1 MPAAKLL
8 SELKSLG
15 VELWP
20 QDGQLKFRAP
30 QGLLDATRLEQLRTH
45 KQQILELLHTQ
56 ERAQVVAD
64 AGSRHV
70 PFPLTD
76 VQNAYLLGRQSSFGY
91 GNVACHGYLELSW
104 PRLDPQR
111 VEQAWNRL
119 IARHDMLR
127 AVIASE
133 GSQRVLA
140 DVPPYRVAVQ
150 DLRAATDDARQQ
162 TVRQIRQAMEQ
173 KLYPTEQWPLFE
185 LRLSRSDSGDTL
197 HFSMDSLIADW
208 ASAQLLFNELEQLL
222 QDPDTP
228 LPPLDISFRDYLL
241 AERRLLEGSRH
252 QRDRAYW
259 LNRVDEL
266 PAAPQ
271 LPAPLA
277 TEDSTTP
284 CFRRHRARLDRQQ
297 WTALKSAAS
306 DHGLTPSIVV
316 LAAYVGVLQR
326 WSQQPAFSLNLTLLN
341 RLPLHPQVDRLVGD
355 FTSVSL
361 LQVNDPTGL
370 DFTAQARQLGSQLFA
385 DLEHRLFSGIQVMRE
400 IGRRRGR
407 EAAAMPVVFTSAIG
421 LAIELPAASQRQVG
435 HGITQTPQ
443 VTLDCQVMDD
453 SHGLHIHWDVR
464 QGVFPDGL
472 IDDMLLAFSTELQH
486 LASDPAAWIHPVQ
499 VPLPAWQQRE
509 RLAANATA
517 APIPEGRLHDNLLV
531 MARQRPDA
539 LAVIDAEGSLTY
551 AELARRALDVAA
563 TLREAGCRSQ
573 EPVAILMPKGAG
585 QVVAAY
591 GVLLAGA
598 AYLPLDSSAPAA
610 RRDRVLANAQ
620 VRHVLGLSHALPHTG
635 LPEALRWHSVDR
647 LPPAAATF
655 EPVTG
660 NPDDLA
666 YVIYTSGSTGDPKG
680 VMISHRAA
688 LNTVQDINRR
698 FQVGAGDR
706 ALGLAQLSFDLSV
719 YDLFGPLAVGGTLVL
734 PDPARGADPS
744 HWAEQVQRHQVTLW
758 NSVPAQLHML
768 AHYLQAEP
776 RPLDSLRLAL
786 LSGDWIPLNLPPQ
799 LGRLLPD
806 LALVSLGGATEASIW
821 SNVHPIGAIDPAW
834 RSIPYGLPLANQG
847 FRVLDSQW
855 RDVPTW
861 VPGDLYITGMGLA
874 LGYLGDQVLSDQRF
888 FAHPLDGQRLYRTG
902 DRGRYLPGGEL
913 EFLGR
918 EDGQVKIRGHRIEL
932 GEIDAAM
939 LALPG
944 VDSAVS
950 LVAGDA
956 QGERSLIA
964 FVTAAQGGESRPVD
978 DTALL
983 KAVNRYADS
992 QAGTFEAEQVRQYQ
1006 SDLGTAA
1013 LSAMLE
1019 VMLKAGLFSADQ
1031 AEADA
1036 STILQAL
1043 QVDPRHHWLLRR
1055 WLGALCDAGW
1065 LQQDQSRYRLSTTP
1079 VEPVLVWGRVEQA
1092 VAAGLCSQALLD
1104 YQLEHVRQLPQLL
1117 KGEINPFDLLF
1128 PRGQQDLALQLYG
1141 GDAISRYNNHSI
1153 AALINRLATHF
1164 DGDGPLRILE
1174 IGAGTGATSAPV
1186 IGLLD
1191 GLDVDYLFTDITAF
1205 FLPAARQRFARQPW
1219 VRYGLLDID
1228 QPIRPQGLASNS
1240 VDIVL
1245 CAGMLNSVK
1254 DIDKALGQIIELLSP
1269 GGWLVFSEPTGEW
1282 PPILLTQG
1290 FMMTPVGNDHDHG
1303 HSGLSSAQ
1311 TWQAR
1316 VKAHG
1321 GQCPLAL
1328 PQADHPLANL
1338 GMQVFAARFKGGM
1351 QRLSVDGLRRTLA
1364 QRLPEYMLPAHLQV
1378 LDRLPL
1384 TANGKVDRKTLAQ
1397 WRPTDDALSNGA
1409 DDEVPTDPMTA
1420 ELCRLWAD
1428 ALGLAR
1434 IGAEDNFYEKGADS
1448 LILARVA
1455 GQLREQLP
1463 QAQGLAYD
1471 TLLRQ
1476 MFNEPN
1482 VAALVRLLDH
1492 GEAASTAT
1500 SNPGQSQRSTT
1511 SNALVVPFGGGDTGP
1526 IRVMFHAALGT
1537 LDYFQHLGR
1546 SLAAQ
1551 QAGPVIGFAVADTAQ
1566 YLALEPKQLIERVAQ
1581 DYTERLIADGH
1592 QRFQLIGYCL
1602 GGLLATE
1609 VARRLLER
1617 GLEVVDLS
1625 LIDSIPMFID
1635 TDEELAYEAI
1645 FVPNLNL
1652 DPVKTVF
1659 GEHIEDYDVYRAIEL
1674 LMARDNRRVPAGAM
1688 ATLGGDPGLEALALA
1703 VQKQSARSQEER
1715 LAEYARQAAGQAG
1728 VPIGPELVPTLFRV
1742 CRHSMRA
1749 ARFDPAPFLG
1759 NMTYLR
1765 CLEQQSFGITGGV
1778 GHLAAPFWEDACL
1791 GQFTLIDVPGN
1802 HFSVIEPPHVHT
1814 VTAHLLEALRKNS

>member
-1 MPAAKLL
+1 MPAATLL
-8 SELKSLG
+8 NELKSLG

-30 QGLLDATRLEQLRTH
+30 QGLLNAERLAQLREH
-45 KQQILELLHTQ
+45 KQQILQLLERQ
-56 ERAQVVAD
+56 EHPLVEADPAQYHA
-64 AGSRHV
+64 

-104 PRLDPQR
+104 PSLDPQR
-111 VEQAWNRL
+111 VEQAWNQL
-119 IARHDMLR
+119 IARHPMLR

-140 DVPPYRVAVQ
+140 DVGHYPVAVT
-150 DLRAATDDARQQ
+150 DLRGATREQHQQ
-162 TVRQIRQAMEQ
+162 AVQQIRQAMEQ
-173 KLYPTEQWPLFE
+173 KLYPTDVWPLFE
-185 LRLSRSDSGDTL
+185 LRLSHSDNGDTL
-197 HFSMDSLIADW
+197 HFSMDSLLADW

-222 QDPDTP
+222 HDPQAV
-228 LPPLDISFRDYLL
+228 LPALDISFRDYLL
-241 AERRLLEGSRH
+241 AERGLLEGSRH
-252 QRDRAYW
+252 QRDRDYW
-259 LNRVDEL
+259 LARIDEL
-266 PAAPQ
+266 PAAPR
-271 LPAPLA
+271 LPTPLSG
-277 TEDSTTP
+277 EDISVP
-284 CFRRHRARLDRQQ
+284 RFQRQSAHLDPTH
-297 WTALKSAAS
+297 WAALKSAAS
-306 DHGLTPSIVV
+306 ERGLTPTLVV
-316 LAAYVGVLQR
+316 LAAYVGTLQR

-361 LQVNDPTGL
+361 LHVKDPQGQ
-370 DFTAQARQLGSQLFA
+370 DFTHQARQLGGQLFA

-421 LAIELPAASQRQVG
+421 LGVEPPAGSQRQVG

-453 SHGLHIHWDVR
+453 RHGLHIHWDVR
-464 QGVFPDGL
+464 QGVFPEGL
-472 IDDMLLAFSTELQH
+472 IEDMQQALLAQLQL
-486 LASDPAAWIHPVQ
+486 LANDPAAWDHPID

-517 APIPEGRLHDNLLV
+517 APLPTGRLHDGLLA
-531 MARQRPDA
+531 MAWEHPNA
-539 LAVIDAEGSLTY
+539 VAVIDAHGSLTY
-551 AELARRALDVAA
+551 AELVARALAVAS
-563 TLREAGCRSQ
+563 TLRDAGCAAQ
-573 EPVAILMPKGAG
+573 EPVAILIPKGLD

-591 GVLLAGA
+591 GALLAGA

-610 RRDRVLANAQ
+610 RRDRILQGAG
-620 VRHVLGLSHALPHTG
+620 VRHVLGQSRALPDTP
-635 LPEALRWHSVDR
+635 LPHAVQFHAVDQ
-647 LPPAAATF
+647 LPPAAPGF
-655 EPVTG
+655 ETVDASA
-660 NPDDLA
+660 DDLA
-666 YVIYTSGSTGDPKG
+666 YVIYTSGSTGEPKG

-698 FQVGAGDR
+698 FQVNAGDR
-706 ALGLAQLSFDLSV
+706 VLGLAQLSFDLSV

-799 LGRLLPD
+799 LHALLPG
-806 LALVSLGGATEASIW
+806 LKLVGLGGATEASIW
-821 SNVHPIGAIDPAW
+821 SNLHPIGTIDPAW

-847 FRVLDSQW
+847 FRVLDGQW
-855 RDVPTW
+855 RDAPTW
-861 VPGDLYITGMGLA
+861 VPGELYITGVGLA
-874 LGYLGDQVLSDQRF
+874 QGYLGDQALSEARF

-918 EDGQVKIRGHRIEL
+918 EDGQVKVRGHRVEL
-932 GEIDAAM
+932 GEIDAAL
-939 LALPG
+939 LATPG
-944 VDSAVS
+944 VDGAAS
-950 LVAGDA
+950 LLN
-956 QGERSLIA
+956 GELLA
-964 FVTAAQGGESRPVD
+964 FVTPARAEPAPLPGAP
-978 DTALL
+978 LL
-983 KAVNRYADS
+983 NAVNRYAENQVGS
-992 QAGTFEAEQVRQYQ
+992 FEAQQVHAYQ
-1006 SDLGTAA
+1006 ADLNAAA
-1013 LSAMLE
+1013 LSSMLD
-1019 VMLKAGLFSADQ
+1019 VMLKAGLFRAEQVEPDVEHILRALQ
-1031 AEADA
+1031 AE
-1036 STILQAL
+1036 
-1043 QVDPRHHWLLRR
+1043 PRHHWLVRR
-1055 WLGALCDAGW
+1055 WLEALCAAG
-1065 LQQDQSRYRLSTTP
+1065 LLRLEHTRYRLPHTAP
-1079 VEPVLVWGRVEQA
+1079 EPALAWGRVEQA
-1092 VAAGLCSQALLD
+1092 VTSGLCSQALLD
-1104 YQLEHVRQLPQLL
+1104 YQLDHVRQLPQLL
-1117 KGEINPFDLLF
+1117 RGEVNPFDLLF
-1128 PRGQQDLALQLYG
+1128 PQGRQERALQLYG
-1141 GDAISRYNNHSI
+1141 GDAVSRYNNHSI
-1153 AALINRLATHF
+1153 AALINRLATHHE
-1164 DGDGPLRILE
+1164 GDGPLRILE
-1174 IGAGTGATSAPV
+1174 IGAGTGATSASV
-1186 IGLLD
+1186 ISLLD
-1191 GLDVDYLFTDITAF
+1191 GLDVDYLFTDMTAF
-1205 FLPAARQRFARQPW
+1205 FLPAAKQRFADQPW
-1219 VRYGLLDID
+1219 VRYGVLDID
-1228 QPIRPQGLASNS
+1228 QDYRPQGLASNS

-1254 DIDKALGQIIELLSP
+1254 DIDTSLSHITELLRP

-1290 FMMTPVGNDHDHG
+1290 FMMTPVNGDHEHG
-1303 HSGLSSAQ
+1303 RSGLRNAEI
-1311 TWQAR
+1311 WQAR
-1316 VKAHG
+1316 IQAFG
-1321 GQCPLAL
+1321 GECLPAL
-1328 PQADHPLANL
+1328 PHADHPLVAL
-1338 GMQVFAARFKGGM
+1338 GMQVFAARFKAGVH
-1351 QRLSVDGLRRTLA
+1351 RLSVDSLRRALA
-1364 QRLPEYMLPAHLQV
+1364 QRLPDYMLPAHLQV
-1378 LDRLPL
+1378 LDRMPL
-1384 TANGKVDRKTLAQ
+1384 TANGKVDRRTLAA
-1397 WRPTDDALSNGA
+1397 WRPAVDAQAPAGQDAPSN
-1409 DDEVPTDPMTA
+1409 PLTA
-1420 ELCRLWAD
+1420 QLCRLWAE
-1428 ALGLAR
+1428 ALGLAQ
-1434 IGAEDNFYEKGADS
+1434 IGVDDSFYEKGADS

-1463 QAQGLAYD
+1463 QAQGLSYD

-1476 MFNEPN
+1476 MLNEPN
-1482 VAALVRLLDH
+1482 IAALARLLKH
-1492 GEAASTAT
+1492 GESTPSAAAISAEA
-1500 SNPGQSQRSTT
+1500 QRSSS
-1511 SNALVVPFGGGDTGP
+1511 SNALVVPFGGGEVGP
-1526 IRVMFHAALGT
+1526 VRVMFHAALGT

-1546 SLAAQ
+1546 ALAEQ
-1551 QAGPVIGFAVADTAQ
+1551 QAGPVLGFAVADTEQ
-1566 YLALEPKQLIERVAQ
+1566 YLALEPKRLIESVAQ
-1581 DYTERLIADGH
+1581 DYAERLIADGH

-1617 GLEVVDLS
+1617 GMEVVDLS

-1659 GEHIEDYDVYRAIEL
+1659 GAHIEDYDVYRAIDL

-1688 ATLGGDPGLEALALA
+1688 AALSGDPGLDALALA
-1703 VQKQSARSQEER
+1703 VQKQSARSQAER
-1715 LAEYARQAAGQAG
+1715 LAEYARLASGQAG

-1749 ARFDPAPFLG
+1749 ARFDPPPFLG

-1791 GQFTLIDVPGN
+1791 GRFDLIDVPGN
-1802 HFSVIEPPHVHT
+1802 HFSVIEPPHVHL

>member
-30 QGLLDATRLEQLRTH
+30 QGLLNAERLAQLREH
-45 KQQILELLHTQ
+45 KQQILHLLQTQ
-56 ERAQVVAD
+56 ERPEVVAD
-64 AGSRHV
+64 PAQRHA

-104 PRLDPQR
+104 PNLDPQQ

-140 DVPPYRVAVQ
+140 EVDHYPLAVT
-150 DLRAATDDARQQ
+150 DLRGATRQQ
-162 TVRQIRQAMEQ
+162 HQHGVQQIRQAMEQ
-173 KLYPTEQWPLFE
+173 KLYPTEAWPLFE

-222 QDPDTP
+222 HDPEAR
-228 LPPLDISFRDYLL
+228 LPTLNISFRDYLL
-241 AERRLLEGSRH
+241 AERGLLEGSRH
-252 QRDRAYW
+252 QRDRDYW
-259 LNRVDEL
+259 LARIDEL

-271 LPAPLA
+271 LPAPLGG
-277 TEDSTTP
+277 EDTRVP
-284 CFRRHRARLDRQQ
+284 RFQRHSAQLDASQ
-297 WTALKSAAS
+297 WAALKRAAS
-306 DHGLTPSIVV
+306 ALGLTPSIVV
-316 LAAYVGVLQR
+316 LSAYAGTLQR

-341 RLPLHPQVDRLVGD
+341 RLPLHPQVGQLVGD
-355 FTSVSL
+355 FTSVSV
-361 LQVNDPTGL
+361 LQVNDPQGQ
-370 DFTAQARQLGSQLFA
+370 DFTSQARQLGNQLFA

-421 LAIELPAASQRQVG
+421 LGIEPPATSQRRVG

-453 SHGLHIHWDVR
+453 AQGLHIHWDVR

-472 IDDMLLAFSTELQH
+472 IEDMQQAFVCELRLLAL
-486 LASDPAAWIHPVQ
+486 DPAAWDQPMH

-509 RLAANATA
+509 RLAANASA
-517 APIPEGRLHDNLLV
+517 APLPTGRLHDGLLA
-531 MARQRPDA
+531 MAWERPQA
-539 LAVIDAEGSLTY
+539 LAVVDAHGSLTY
-551 AELARRALDVAA
+551 AALMERALAVAA
-563 TLREAGCRSQ
+563 ALHAAGCRAQ
-573 EPVAILMPKGAG
+573 EPVAILMPKGRD

-598 AYLPLDSSAPAA
+598 AYLPLDSNAPAA
-610 RRDRVLANAQ
+610 RRDRVLHSAQ
-620 VRHVLGLSHALPHTG
+620 VRHVLGCSQALPQVP
-635 LPEALRWHSVDR
+635 LPDALAWHAVDQ
-647 LPPAAATF
+647 LAPAMPDFPAAD
-655 EPVTG
+655 G
-660 NPDDLA
+660 SPDDLA
-666 YVIYTSGSTGDPKG
+666 YVIYTSGSTGEPKG

-698 FQVGAGDR
+698 FEVSATDR
-706 ALGLAQLSFDLSV
+706 VLGLAQLSFDLSV

-744 HWAEQVQRHQVTLW
+744 HWAELVQRHQVTLW
-758 NSVPAQLHML
+758 NSVPAQLQML

-786 LSGDWIPLNLPPQ
+786 LSGDWIPLNLAPQ
-799 LGRLLPD
+799 LQALLPG
-806 LALVSLGGATEASIW
+806 LALVALGGATEASIW
-821 SNVHPIGAIDPAW
+821 SNLHPIGAIDPAW

-847 FRVLDSQW
+847 LRVLDSQW
-855 RDVPTW
+855 RDAPTW
-861 VPGDLYITGMGLA
+861 VPGDLYITGVGLA
-874 LGYLGDQVLSDQRF
+874 QGYLGDPALSNARF

-918 EDGQVKIRGHRIEL
+918 EDGQVKIRGHRVEL
-932 GEIDAAM
+932 GEIDAAL
-939 LALPG
+939 LATPG

-950 LVAGDA
+950 LLN
-956 QGERSLIA
+956 GELLA
-964 FVTAAQGGESRPVD
+964 FVTAARVEPEPLPGAP
-978 DTALL
+978 LL
-983 KAVNRYADS
+983 SAVQRYADS
-992 QAGTFEAEQVRQYQ
+992 QVGSFDAQQVRDYQ
-1006 SDLGTAA
+1006 ANLNAAA
-1013 LSAMLE
+1013 LSSMLE
-1019 VMLKAGLFSADQ
+1019 VMRKAQLFSGAL
-1031 AEADA
+1031 AEPEAA
-1036 STILQAL
+1036 AILRALQA
-1043 QVDPRHHWLLRR
+1043 QPRHYWLVRR
-1055 WLGALCDAGW
+1055 WLAALCDAGL
-1065 LQQDQSRYRLSTTP
+1065 LQSEQSRYRLLHSGP
-1079 VEPVLVWGRVEQA
+1079 APALAWGRVEQA
-1092 VAAGLCSQALLD
+1092 VASGLCSQALLD
-1104 YQLEHVRQLPQLL
+1104 YQLDHVRQLPQLL
-1117 KGEINPFDLLF
+1117 RGEVNPFDLLF
-1128 PRGQQDLALQLYG
+1128 PQGQQDLALQLYG
-1141 GDAISRYNNHSI
+1141 GDAVSRYNNHSI
-1153 AALINRLATHF
+1153 AALINRLATHHE
-1164 DGDGPLRILE
+1164 GDGPLRILE

-1186 IGLLD
+1186 ISLLD
-1191 GLDVDYLFTDITAF
+1191 GLEVDYLFTDMTAF
-1205 FLPAARQRFARQPW
+1205 FLPAAKQRFADHPW
-1219 VRYGLLDID
+1219 VRYGVLDID
-1228 QPIRPQGLASNS
+1228 QAIRPQGLASNS

-1254 DIDKALGQIIELLSP
+1254 DIDTALGQISELLSP

-1282 PPILLTQG
+1282 PAILLTQG
-1290 FMMTPVGNDHDHG
+1290 FMMTPAGGDHEQG
-1303 HSGLSSAQ
+1303 RSGLRSAE

-1316 VKAHG
+1316 VQALG
-1321 GQCPLAL
+1321 GEMLPAL
-1328 PQADHPLANL
+1328 PHADHPLAAL
-1338 GMQVFAARFKGGM
+1338 GMQVFAARLKAGF
-1351 QRLSVDGLRRTLA
+1351 QRLSVDNLRSALA
-1364 QRLPEYMLPAHLQV
+1364 QRLPDYMLPAHLQV

-1384 TANGKVDRKTLAQ
+1384 TANGKVDRQALAH
-1397 WRPTDDALSNGA
+1397 WRPAVDAQAESSQDA
-1409 DDEVPTDPMTA
+1409 PSDPLTA
-1420 ELCRLWAD
+1420 ELCQVWAE
-1428 ALGLAR
+1428 ALGLAQ
-1434 IGAEDNFYEKGADS
+1434 IGADDSFYEKGADS

-1463 QAQGLAYD
+1463 QAHSLSYD

-1476 MFNEPN
+1476 MLNEPN
-1482 VAALVRLLDH
+1482 VRALARLLNH
-1492 GEAASTAT
+1492 GENAPAAAA
-1500 SNPGQSQRSTT
+1500 PDQAQRAPH
-1511 SNALVVPFGGGDTGP
+1511 SNALVVPFGGGESGP
-1526 IRVMFHAALGT
+1526 VRVMFHAALGT

-1546 SLAAQ
+1546 ALAAQ

-1566 YLALEPKQLIERVAQ
+1566 YLALEPKRLIESVAQ
-1581 DYTERLIADGH
+1581 DYADRLIADGH

-1617 GLEVVDLS
+1617 GMEVVDLS

-1659 GEHIEDYDVYRAIEL
+1659 GAHIEDYDVYRAIDL

-1688 ATLGGDPGLEALALA
+1688 AALSGDPGLDALALA
-1703 VQKQSARSQEER
+1703 VQQQSARSQEER
-1715 LAEYARQAAGQAG
+1715 LAEYARLASGQAG

-1749 ARFDPAPFLG
+1749 ARFDPPPFLG

-1814 VTAHLLEALRKNS
+1814 VTAHLLEALGKHS

>member
-30 QGLLDATRLEQLRTH
+30 QGLLDAERLAQLREH
-45 KQQILELLHTQ
+45 KQQILHLLQTQ
-56 ERAQVVAD
+56 ERPEVVAD
-64 AGSRHV
+64 PSQRHA

-104 PRLDPQR
+104 PRLDPQL

-140 DVPPYRVAVQ
+140 EVAHYPLAVA
-150 DLRAATDDARQQ
+150 DLRGVTREQHQ
-162 TVRQIRQAMEQ
+162 HGVQHIRQAMEQ
-173 KLYPTEQWPLFE
+173 KLYPTETWPLFE
-185 LRLSRSDSGDTL
+185 LRLSRSDNGDTL

-222 QDPDTP
+222 HDPQAS
-228 LPPLDISFRDYLL
+228 LPELHITFRDYLL
-241 AERRLLEGSRH
+241 AERGLLEGSRH
-252 QRDRAYW
+252 QRDRDYW
-259 LNRVDEL
+259 LARIDEL

-271 LPAPLA
+271 LPAPLSG
-277 TEDSTTP
+277 EDTTVP
-284 CFRRHRARLDRQQ
+284 RFQRHSAQLDAQQ
-297 WTALKSAAS
+297 WGALKKAANAL
-306 DHGLTPSIVV
+306 GLTPSIVV
-316 LAAYVGVLQR
+316 LSAYAGTLQR
-326 WSQQPAFSLNLTLLN
+326 WSQQPTFSLNLTLLN
-341 RLPLHPQVDRLVGD
+341 RLPLHPQVGQLVGD

-361 LQVNDPTGL
+361 LQVNDPQGQ
-370 DFTAQARQLGSQLFA
+370 DFTTQARQLGNQLFA

-421 LAIELPAASQRQVG
+421 LAIEPPAASQRRVG

-453 SHGLHIHWDVR
+453 ANGLHIHWDVR

-472 IDDMLLAFSTELQH
+472 IEDMQQAFVAELQLLAQ
-486 LASDPAAWIHPVQ
+486 DPAAWDHPMQ

-517 APIPEGRLHDNLLV
+517 APLPTGRLHDGLLA
-531 MARQRPDA
+531 MAWERPQA
-539 LAVIDAEGSLTY
+539 LAVVDAHGSLTY
-551 AELARRALDVAA
+551 AALMERALAVAA
-563 TLREAGCRSQ
+563 ALSAAGCRAQ
-573 EPVAILMPKGAG
+573 EPVAILMPKGRD
-585 QVVAAY
+585 QVIAAY

-598 AYLPLDSSAPAA
+598 AYLPLDSNAPAA
-610 RRDRVLANAQ
+610 RRDRVLHSAN
-620 VRHVLGLSHALPHTG
+620 VRHVLGHSQALPHTP
-635 LPEALRWHSVDR
+635 LPEGLHWHAVDQ
-647 LPPAAATF
+647 LAAATPDF
-655 EPVTG
+655 PAQDAS
-660 NPDDLA
+660 PDDLA
-666 YVIYTSGSTGDPKG
+666 YVIYTSGSTGEPKG

-698 FQVGAGDR
+698 FQVNAADR
-706 ALGLAQLSFDLSV
+706 VLGLAQLSFDLSV
-719 YDLFGPLAVGGTLVL
+719 YDLFGPLAVGATLVL

-744 HWAEQVQRHQVTLW
+744 HWAELVQRHQVTLW

-799 LGRLLPD
+799 LQALLPD
-806 LALVSLGGATEASIW
+806 LALVALGGATEASIW
-821 SNVHPIGAIDPAW
+821 SNLHPIGAIDPAW

-855 RDVPTW
+855 RDAPTW
-861 VPGDLYITGMGLA
+861 VPGDLYITGVGLA
-874 LGYLGDQVLSDQRF
+874 QGYLGDPALSDARF

-918 EDGQVKIRGHRIEL
+918 EDGQVKIRGHRVEL
-932 GEIDAAM
+932 GEIDAAL
-939 LALPG
+939 LATPG

-950 LVAGDA
+950 LLS
-956 QGERSLIA
+956 GELLA
-964 FVTAAQGGESRPVD
+964 FVTAARVEPEPLPD
-978 DTALL
+978 APLLTA
-983 KAVNRYADS
+983 VQRYADS
-992 QAGTFEAEQVRQYQ
+992 QVGRFDAQQVSDYQ
-1006 SDLGTAA
+1006 ADLSAAA
-1013 LSAMLE
+1013 LSSMLE
-1019 VMLKAGLFSADQ
+1019 VMLKAQLFSGAL
-1031 AEADA
+1031 AEPDA
-1036 STILQAL
+1036 PAILDAL
-1043 QVDPRHHWLLRR
+1043 HVQPRHHWLVRR
-1055 WLGALCDAGW
+1055 WLVALCEAGL
-1065 LQQDQSRYRLSTTP
+1065 LQREQSRYRLLHSAP
-1079 VEPVLVWGRVEQA
+1079 NPALAWGRVEHA
-1092 VAAGLCSQALLD
+1092 VASGLCSQTLLD
-1104 YQLEHVRQLPQLL
+1104 YQLSHVWQLPQLL
-1117 KGEINPFDLLF
+1117 RGEVNPFDLLF
-1128 PRGQQDLALQLYG
+1128 PQGQQDLALQLYG
-1141 GDAISRYNNHSI
+1141 GDAVSRYNNHSI
-1153 AALINRLATHF
+1153 AALINRLATQH

-1186 IGLLD
+1186 ISLLD
-1191 GLDVDYLFTDITAF
+1191 GLEVDYLFTDMTAF
-1205 FLPAARQRFARQPW
+1205 FLPTAKQRFADHAW
-1219 VRYGLLDID
+1219 VRYGVLDID
-1228 QPIRPQGLASNS
+1228 QDIRPQGLASNS

-1254 DIDKALGQIIELLSP
+1254 DIDNALGQITELLSP

-1290 FMMTPVGNDHDHG
+1290 FMMTPTGDDRDQG
-1303 HSGLSSAQ
+1303 RSGLRGADV
-1311 TWQAR
+1311 WQAR
-1316 VKAHG
+1316 VKAFG
-1321 GQCPLAL
+1321 GECLPAL
-1328 PQADHPLANL
+1328 PYADHPLAAL
-1338 GMQVFAARFKGGM
+1338 GMQVFAARFKAGF
-1351 QRLSVDGLRRTLA
+1351 QRLSVDSLRRALA
-1364 QRLPEYMLPAHLQV
+1364 QRLPDYMLPAHLQV

-1384 TANGKVDRKTLAQ
+1384 TANGKVDRKTLAT
-1397 WRPTDDALSNGA
+1397 WRPAVDAQAGTS
-1409 DDEVPTDPMTA
+1409 DEVPSDPLTA
-1420 ELCRLWAD
+1420 ELCQVWAE
-1428 ALGLAR
+1428 ALGLAQ
-1434 IGAEDNFYEKGADS
+1434 IGADDSFYEKGADS

-1463 QAQGLAYD
+1463 QAQSLSYD

-1476 MFNEPN
+1476 MLNEPT
-1482 VAALVRLLDH
+1482 VSALARLLNH
-1492 GEAASTAT
+1492 GESAPTAAMP
-1500 SNPGQSQRSTT
+1500 NESQRATN
-1511 SNALVVPFGGGDTGP
+1511 SNALVVPFGGGEVGP
-1526 IRVMFHAALGT
+1526 VRVMFHAALGT

-1566 YLALEPKQLIERVAQ
+1566 YLALEPKRLIESVAQ
-1581 DYTERLIADGH
+1581 DYADRLIADGH

-1617 GLEVVDLS
+1617 GMEVVDLS

-1659 GEHIEDYDVYRAIEL
+1659 GAHIEDYDVYRAIDL

-1688 ATLGGDPGLEALALA
+1688 AALKGDPGLEALALA
-1703 VQKQSARSQEER
+1703 VQQQSARSQEER
-1715 LAEYARQAAGQAG
+1715 LAEYARLASGQAG

-1749 ARFDPAPFLG
+1749 ARFDPPPFLG

-1791 GQFTLIDVPGN
+1791 GQFNLIDVPGN

>member
-30 QGLLDATRLEQLRTH
+30 QGLLNAERLAQLREH
-45 KQQILELLHTQ
+45 KQQILHLLQTQ
-56 ERAQVVAD
+56 ERPEVVAD
-64 AGSRHV
+64 PAQRHA

-104 PRLDPQR
+104 PNLDPQQ

-140 DVPPYRVAVQ
+140 EVDHYPLAVT
-150 DLRAATDDARQQ
+150 DLRGATRQQ
-162 TVRQIRQAMEQ
+162 HQHGVQQIRQAMEQ
-173 KLYPTEQWPLFE
+173 KLYPTEAWPLFE

-222 QDPDTP
+222 HDPEAR
-228 LPPLDISFRDYLL
+228 LPTLNISFRDYLL
-241 AERRLLEGSRH
+241 AERGLLEGSRH
-252 QRDRAYW
+252 QRDRDYW
-259 LNRVDEL
+259 LARIDEL

-271 LPAPLA
+271 LPAPLGG
-277 TEDSTTP
+277 EDTRVP
-284 CFRRHRARLDRQQ
+284 RFQRHSAQLDASQ
-297 WTALKSAAS
+297 WAALKRAAS
-306 DHGLTPSIVV
+306 ALGLTPSIVV
-316 LAAYVGVLQR
+316 LSAYAGTLQR

-341 RLPLHPQVDRLVGD
+341 RLPLHPQVGQLVGD
-355 FTSVSL
+355 FTSVSV
-361 LQVNDPTGL
+361 LQVNDPQGQ
-370 DFTAQARQLGSQLFA
+370 DFTSQARQLGNQLFA

-421 LAIELPAASQRQVG
+421 LGIEPPATSQRRVG

-453 SHGLHIHWDVR
+453 AQGLHIHWDVR

-472 IDDMLLAFSTELQH
+472 IEDMQQAFVCELRLLAL
-486 LASDPAAWIHPVQ
+486 DPAAWDQPMH

-509 RLAANATA
+509 RLAANASA
-517 APIPEGRLHDNLLV
+517 APLPTGRLHDGLLA
-531 MARQRPDA
+531 MAWERPQA
-539 LAVIDAEGSLTY
+539 LAVVDAHGSLTY
-551 AELARRALDVAA
+551 AALMERALAVAA
-563 TLREAGCRSQ
+563 ALHAAGCRAQ
-573 EPVAILMPKGAG
+573 EPVAILMPKGRD

-598 AYLPLDSSAPAA
+598 AYLPLDSNAPAA
-610 RRDRVLANAQ
+610 RRDRVLHSAQ
-620 VRHVLGLSHALPHTG
+620 VRHVLGCSQALPQVP
-635 LPEALRWHSVDR
+635 LPDALAWHAVDQ
-647 LPPAAATF
+647 LAPAMPDFPAAD
-655 EPVTG
+655 G
-660 NPDDLA
+660 SPDDLA
-666 YVIYTSGSTGDPKG
+666 YVIYTSGSTGEPKG

-698 FQVGAGDR
+698 FEVSATDR
-706 ALGLAQLSFDLSV
+706 VLGLAQLSFDLSV

-744 HWAEQVQRHQVTLW
+744 HWAELVQRHQVTLW
-758 NSVPAQLHML
+758 NSVPAQLQML

-786 LSGDWIPLNLPPQ
+786 LSGDWIPLNLAPQ
-799 LGRLLPD
+799 LQALLPG
-806 LALVSLGGATEASIW
+806 LALVALGGATEASIW
-821 SNVHPIGAIDPAW
+821 SNLHPIGAIDPAW

-847 FRVLDSQW
+847 LRVLDSQW
-855 RDVPTW
+855 RDAPTW
-861 VPGDLYITGMGLA
+861 VPGDLYITGVGLA
-874 LGYLGDQVLSDQRF
+874 QGYLGDPALSNARF

-902 DRGRYLPGGEL
+902 DRGRYLPRGEL

-918 EDGQVKIRGHRIEL
+918 EDGQVKIRGHRVEL
-932 GEIDAAM
+932 GEIDAAL
-939 LALPG
+939 LATPG

-950 LVAGDA
+950 LLN
-956 QGERSLIA
+956 GELLA
-964 FVTAAQGGESRPVD
+964 FVTAARVEPEPLPGAP
-978 DTALL
+978 LL
-983 KAVNRYADS
+983 SAVQRYADS
-992 QAGTFEAEQVRQYQ
+992 QVGSFDAQQVRDYQ
-1006 SDLGTAA
+1006 ANLNAAA
-1013 LSAMLE
+1013 LSSMLE
-1019 VMLKAGLFSADQ
+1019 VMRKAQLFSGAL
-1031 AEADA
+1031 AEPEAA
-1036 STILQAL
+1036 AILRALQA
-1043 QVDPRHHWLLRR
+1043 QPRHYWLVRR
-1055 WLGALCDAGW
+1055 WLAALCDAGL
-1065 LQQDQSRYRLSTTP
+1065 LQSEQSRYRLLHSGP
-1079 VEPVLVWGRVEQA
+1079 APALAWGRVEQA
-1092 VAAGLCSQALLD
+1092 VASGLCSQALLD
-1104 YQLEHVRQLPQLL
+1104 YQLDHVRQLPQLL
-1117 KGEINPFDLLF
+1117 RGEVNPFDLLF
-1128 PRGQQDLALQLYG
+1128 PQGQQDLALQLYG
-1141 GDAISRYNNHSI
+1141 GDAVSRYNNHSI
-1153 AALINRLATHF
+1153 AALINRLATHHE
-1164 DGDGPLRILE
+1164 GDGPLRILE

-1186 IGLLD
+1186 ISLLD
-1191 GLDVDYLFTDITAF
+1191 GLEVDYLFTDMTAF
-1205 FLPAARQRFARQPW
+1205 FLPAAKQRFADHPW
-1219 VRYGLLDID
+1219 VRYGVLDID
-1228 QPIRPQGLASNS
+1228 QAIRPQGLASNS

-1254 DIDKALGQIIELLSP
+1254 DIDNALDQISELLSP

-1282 PPILLTQG
+1282 PAILLTQG
-1290 FMMTPVGNDHDHG
+1290 FMMTPAGGDHEQG
-1303 HSGLSSAQ
+1303 RSGLRSAE

-1316 VKAHG
+1316 VQALG
-1321 GQCPLAL
+1321 GEMLPAL
-1328 PQADHPLANL
+1328 PHADHPLAAL
-1338 GMQVFAARFKGGM
+1338 GMQVFAARLKAGF
-1351 QRLSVDGLRRTLA
+1351 QRLSVDNLRSALA
-1364 QRLPEYMLPAHLQV
+1364 QRLPDYMLPAHLQV

-1384 TANGKVDRKTLAQ
+1384 TANGKVDRQALAH
-1397 WRPTDDALSNGA
+1397 WRPAVDAQAESSQDA
-1409 DDEVPTDPMTA
+1409 PSDPLTA
-1420 ELCRLWAD
+1420 ELCRVWAE
-1428 ALGLAR
+1428 ALGLAQ
-1434 IGAEDNFYEKGADS
+1434 IGADDSFYEKGADS

-1463 QAQGLAYD
+1463 QAHSLSYD

-1476 MFNEPN
+1476 MLNEPN
-1482 VAALVRLLDH
+1482 VRALARLLNH
-1492 GEAASTAT
+1492 GENAPAAAA
-1500 SNPGQSQRSTT
+1500 PDQAQRAPH
-1511 SNALVVPFGGGDTGP
+1511 SNALVVPFGGGESGP
-1526 IRVMFHAALGT
+1526 VRVMFHAALGT

-1546 SLAAQ
+1546 ALAAQ

-1566 YLALEPKQLIERVAQ
+1566 YLALEPKRLIESVAQ
-1581 DYTERLIADGH
+1581 DYADRLIADGH

-1617 GLEVVDLS
+1617 GMEVVDLS

-1659 GEHIEDYDVYRAIEL
+1659 GAHIEDYDVYRAIDL

-1688 ATLGGDPGLEALALA
+1688 AALSGDPGLDALALA
-1703 VQKQSARSQEER
+1703 VQQQSARSQEER
-1715 LAEYARQAAGQAG
+1715 LAEYARLASGQAG

-1749 ARFDPAPFLG
+1749 ARFDPPPFLG

-1814 VTAHLLEALRKNS
+1814 VTAHLLEALGKHS

>member
-30 QGLLDATRLEQLRTH
+30 QGLLTAERLAQLREH
-45 KQQILELLHTQ
+45 KQQILQLLESR
-56 ERAQVVAD
+56 ERPQVLADPAQHHA
-64 AGSRHV
+64 

-104 PRLDPQR
+104 PQLDPQQ

-140 DVPPYRVAVQ
+140 HVEHYPVAVT
-150 DLRAATDDARQQ
+150 DLRGATREQHQ
-162 TVRQIRQAMEQ
+162 HGVQQIRQAMEQ
-173 KLYPTEQWPLFE
+173 KLYPTEIWPLFE
-185 LRLSRSDSGDTL
+185 LRLSRSDAGDTL

-222 QDPDTP
+222 HDPETT
-228 LPPLDISFRDYLL
+228 LPTLDITFRDYLL
-241 AERRLLEGSRH
+241 AERGLLEGSRH
-252 QRDRAYW
+252 QRDRDYW
-259 LNRVDEL
+259 LARLDEL

-271 LPAPLA
+271 LPAPLSG
-277 TEDSTTP
+277 EDSSVP
-284 CFRRHRARLDRQQ
+284 RFQRHSAKLDAPQ
-297 WTALKSAAS
+297 WNALKTVAS
-306 DHGLTPSIVV
+306 ERGLTASIAV
-316 LAAYVGVLQR
+316 LATYAGILQR
-326 WSQQPAFSLNLTLLN
+326 WSQQAHFCLNLTLLN

-361 LQVNDPTGL
+361 LQVADPQGQ
-370 DFTAQARQLGSQLFA
+370 DFTTQARQLGSQLFA

-421 LAIELPAASQRQVG
+421 LAIEPPAASQRRVG

-453 SHGLHIHWDVR
+453 AHGLHIHWDVR
-464 QGVFPDGL
+464 QGVFPEGL
-472 IDDMLLAFSTELQH
+472 VEDMQRAFIAELQLLAL
-486 LASDPAAWIHPVQ
+486 DPAAWDHAMQ

-509 RLAANATA
+509 RLAANANA
-517 APIPEGRLHDNLLV
+517 APLPTGRLHDGLLT
-531 MARQRPDA
+531 MAWEHPQA
-539 LAVIDAEGSLTY
+539 LAVIDAHGSLTY
-551 AELARRALDVAA
+551 AALVERAMAVACA
-563 TLREAGCRSQ
+563 LHEAGCRAQ
-573 EPVAILMPKGAG
+573 EPVAILLPKGLD

-598 AYLPLDSSAPAA
+598 AYLPLDINAPAA
-610 RRDRVLANAQ
+610 RRDRVLHSAQ
-620 VRHVLGLSHALPHTG
+620 VRHVLGLSPTPLPDGLSWHAMDQLAPASADF
-635 LPEALRWHSVDR
+635 EAVEGS
-647 LPPAAATF
+647 
-655 EPVTG
+655 
-660 NPDDLA
+660 PDDLA
-666 YVIYTSGSTGDPKG
+666 YVIYTSGSTGEPKG

-698 FQVGAGDR
+698 FQVKATDR
-706 ALGLAQLSFDLSV
+706 LLGLAQLSFDLSV
-719 YDLFGPLAVGGTLVL
+719 YDLFGPLAVGGCLVL

-744 HWAEQVQRHQVTLW
+744 HWTELVQRHQITLW

-776 RPLDSLRLAL
+776 RPLASLRLAL
-786 LSGDWIPLNLPPQ
+786 LSGDWIPLNLAPQ
-799 LGRLLPD
+799 LKQLLPD
-806 LALVSLGGATEASIW
+806 LALVALGGATEASIW
-821 SNVHPIGAIDPAW
+821 SNLHPIGAIDPAW

-847 FRVLDSQW
+847 FRVLDDQW
-855 RDVPTW
+855 RDTPTW
-861 VPGDLYITGMGLA
+861 VPGELYITGVGLA
-874 LGYLGDQVLSDQRF
+874 QGYLGDTALTEARF

-918 EDGQVKIRGHRIEL
+918 DDGQVKIRGHRVEL
-932 GEIDAAM
+932 GEVDAAL
-939 LALPG
+939 LATPG
-944 VDSAVS
+944 VASAVS
-950 LVAGDA
+950 LLSGD
-956 QGERSLIA
+956 LLA
-964 FVTAAQGGESRPVD
+964 FVTPARAEPEPLPGAP
-978 DTALL
+978 LL
-983 KAVNRYADS
+983 TAVNRYADS
-992 QAGTFEAEQVRQYQ
+992 QVGAFDAQKVRDYQ
-1006 SDLGTAA
+1006 ADLSAAA
-1013 LSAMLE
+1013 LSSLLD
-1019 VMLKAGLFSADQ
+1019 VMLKAKLFSGKL
-1031 AEADA
+1031 AEPDTA
-1036 STILQAL
+1036 SILQAL
-1043 QVDPRHHWLLRR
+1043 QAEPRYHWLVRR
-1055 WLGALCDAGW
+1055 WLGALCDAG
-1065 LQQDQSRYRLSTTP
+1065 LLLREESRYRLPHSAP
-1079 VEPVLVWGRVEQA
+1079 NPALAWGRVEQA

-1104 YQLEHVRQLPQLL
+1104 YQLNHVWQLPQLL
-1117 KGEINPFDLLF
+1117 RGEVNPFDLLF
-1128 PRGQQDLALQLYG
+1128 PQGQQELALQLYG
-1141 GDAISRYNNHSI
+1141 GDAVSRHNNHSI
-1153 AALINRLATHF
+1153 AALINRLATHHE
-1164 DGDGPLRILE
+1164 GDGPLRILE

-1186 IGLLD
+1186 ISLLD
-1191 GLDVDYLFTDITAF
+1191 GLDVDYLFTDMTAF
-1205 FLPAARQRFARQPW
+1205 FLPAAKQRFADHAW
-1219 VRYGLLDID
+1219 VRYGVLDID
-1228 QPIRPQGLASNS
+1228 QDFRTQGLASNS

-1245 CAGMLNSVK
+1245 CAGMLNSVNNL
-1254 DIDKALGQIIELLSP
+1254 DNALGQIVELLSP

-1282 PPILLTQG
+1282 PQILMTQG
-1290 FMMTPVGNDHDHG
+1290 FMMTPVDGDHDQG
-1303 HSGLSSAQ
+1303 RSGLRSADI
-1311 TWQAR
+1311 WQAR
-1316 VKAHG
+1316 VQAFG
-1321 GQCPLAL
+1321 GECLPAL
-1328 PQADHPLANL
+1328 PHAEHPLATL
-1338 GMQVFAARFKGGM
+1338 GMQVFATRFKAGL
-1351 QRLSVDGLRRTLA
+1351 QRLSVDSLRRALA
-1364 QRLPEYMLPAHLQV
+1364 QRLPDYMLPAHLQV

-1384 TANGKVDRKTLAQ
+1384 TANGKVDRKTLAA
-1397 WRPTDDALSNGA
+1397 WRPAADAQAAAAQDVPSDPLS
-1409 DDEVPTDPMTA
+1409 A
-1420 ELCRLWAD
+1420 ELCRVWAE
-1428 ALGLAR
+1428 ALGLGQ
-1434 IGAEDNFYEKGADS
+1434 IGVDDNFYEKGADS

-1463 QAQGLAYD
+1463 QAQSLSYD

-1476 MFNEPN
+1476 MLNEPN
-1482 VAALVRLLDH
+1482 VAALARLLNH
-1492 GEAASTAT
+1492 GESAAVATA
-1500 SNPGQSQRSTT
+1500 SNPSQRATN
-1511 SNALVVPFGGGDTGP
+1511 SNALVVPFGGGEVGP
-1526 IRVMFHAALGT
+1526 VRVMFHAALGT

-1566 YLALEPKQLIERVAQ
+1566 YLALEPKRLIESVAQ
-1581 DYTERLIADGH
+1581 DYAERLIADGH

-1617 GLEVVDLS
+1617 GMEVVDLS

-1659 GEHIEDYDVYRAIEL
+1659 GAHIEDSDVYRAIDL

-1688 ATLGGDPGLEALALA
+1688 AALSGDPGLEALALA
-1703 VQKQSARSQEER
+1703 VQQQSARSQEER
-1715 LAEYARQAAGQAG
+1715 LAEYARLASGQAG

-1749 ARFDPAPFLG
+1749 ARFDPPPFLG

-1791 GQFTLIDVPGN
+1791 GQFDLIDVPGN

>member
-8 SELKSLG
+8 SELQSLG

-30 QGLLDATRLEQLRTH
+30 QGLLDAERLAQLREH
-45 KQQILELLHTQ
+45 KQQILQLLQVQ
-56 ERAQVVAD
+56 ERPLVVAD
-64 AGSRHV
+64 PAQRHA

-76 VQNAYLLGRQSSFGY
+76 VQNAYLLGRQASFGY

-104 PRLDPQR
+104 PTLDPQQ
-111 VEQAWNRL
+111 VEQAWNQL

-140 DVPPYRVAVQ
+140 EVGHYKVAVA
-150 DLRAATDDARQQ
+150 DLRGATRDQLQQ
-162 TVRQIRQAMEQ
+162 GVQQIRQAMEQ

-208 ASAQLLFNELEQLL
+208 ASAQLLFNELEHLL
-222 QDPDTP
+222 HAPHTE
-228 LPPLDISFRDYLL
+228 LPPLAITFRDYLL
-241 AERRLLEGSRH
+241 AERGLLEGSRY
-252 QRDRAYW
+252 QRDRDYW
-259 LNRVDEL
+259 LARVDEL

-271 LPAPLA
+271 LPVPLSG
-277 TEDSTTP
+277 EDTQVP
-284 CFRRHRARLDRQQ
+284 RFERHSAQLDPPQ
-297 WTALKSAAS
+297 WAALKTAAS
-306 DHGLTPSIVV
+306 TRGLTPSIVV
-316 LAAYVGVLQR
+316 LGAYVGVLQR

-341 RLPLHPQVDRLVGD
+341 RLPLHPQVDQLVGD

-361 LQVNDPTGL
+361 LHVTDPQGQ
-370 DFTAQARQLGSQLFA
+370 DFTSQAKQLGSQLFS

-421 LAIELPAASQRQVG
+421 LALEPSGASQRQVG

-453 SHGLHIHWDVR
+453 PHGLHIHWDVR
-464 QGVFPDGL
+464 QGVFPEGL
-472 IDDMLLAFSTELQH
+472 VEDMQRAFLAELHLLAH
-486 LASDPAAWIHPVQ
+486 DPAAWDQPMQ

-517 APIPEGRLHDNLLV
+517 APLPTGRLHDHLLA
-531 MARQRPDA
+531 MAWERPQA
-539 LAVIDAEGSLTY
+539 LAVIDAHACLTY
-551 AELARRALDVAA
+551 AALAERALAVASA
-563 TLREAGCRSQ
+563 LRAAGCRAQ
-573 EPVAILMPKGAG
+573 EPVAILLPKGLD

-598 AYLPLDSSAPAA
+598 AYLPLDSHAPAV
-610 RRDRVLANAQ
+610 RRDRVLHSAK
-620 VRHVLGLSHALPHTG
+620 VRHVLGQSQALPHTPLPDG
-635 LPEALRWHSVDR
+635 LQWHAVDQLAPASPDFQALDGS
-647 LPPAAATF
+647 A
-655 EPVTG
+655 
-660 NPDDLA
+660 DDLA
-666 YVIYTSGSTGDPKG
+666 YVIYTSGSTGEPKG

-698 FQVGAGDR
+698 FALTADDR
-706 ALGLAQLSFDLSV
+706 VLGLAQLSFDLSV
-719 YDLFGPLAVGGTLVL
+719 YDLFGPLAVGATLVL

-744 HWAEQVQRHQVTLW
+744 HWAELIQRHQVSVW

-768 AHYLQAEP
+768 AHYLHAEP
-776 RPLDSLRLAL
+776 RPLHSLRLAL

-799 LGRLLPD
+799 LKALLPD
-806 LALVSLGGATEASIW
+806 LALVALGGATEASIW
-821 SNVHPIGAIDPAW
+821 SNLHPIGTIDPAW

-855 RDVPTW
+855 RDAPTW
-861 VPGDLYITGMGLA
+861 VPGDLYITGVGLA
-874 LGYLGDQVLSDQRF
+874 QGYLGDPALSQARF
-888 FAHPLDGQRLYRTG
+888 FAHPHDGQRLYRTG

-918 EDGQVKIRGHRIEL
+918 EDGQVKIRGHRVEL
-932 GEIDAAM
+932 GEIEAA
-939 LALPG
+939 LLDTPG

-950 LVAGDA
+950 LLSGD
-956 QGERSLIA
+956 LLA
-964 FVTAAQGGESRPVD
+964 FVTAAPGAPEPLPGAP
-978 DTALL
+978 LL
-983 KAVNRYADS
+983 TAVNRYADS
-992 QAGTFEAEQVRQYQ
+992 QVGSFDAQQVRDYQ
-1006 SDLGTAA
+1006 ADLSAAA
-1013 LSAMLE
+1013 LSSMLD
-1019 VMLKAGLFSADQ
+1019 VMRKAKLFSTEL
-1031 AEADA
+1031 AEPDA
-1036 STILQAL
+1036 ATVLQAL
-1043 QVDPRHHWLLRR
+1043 QVEPRHHWLVRR
-1055 WLGALCDAGW
+1055 WLGALCDAG
-1065 LQQDQSRYRLSTTP
+1065 LLTHQHGRYRLLHNAP
-1079 VEPVLVWGRVEQA
+1079 DPALAWGRVEQA
-1092 VAAGLCSQALLD
+1092 VAAGLCSQALFD
-1104 YQLEHVRQLPQLL
+1104 YQLNHVWQLPQLL
-1117 KGEINPFDLLF
+1117 RGEVNPFDLLF
-1128 PRGQQDLALQLYG
+1128 PQGQQDLALQLYG
-1141 GDAISRYNNHSI
+1141 RDAVARYNNHSI
-1153 AALINRLATHF
+1153 AALINRLATHHN
-1164 DGDGPLRILE
+1164 GEGPLRILE

-1186 IGLLD
+1186 ISLLD
-1191 GLDVDYLFTDITAF
+1191 GLEVDYLFTDMTAF
-1205 FLPAARQRFARQPW
+1205 FLPAAKQRFSDHAW
-1219 VRYGLLDID
+1219 VRYGVLDID
-1228 QPIRPQGLASNS
+1228 QDIRPQGLASNS

-1254 DIDKALGQIIELLSP
+1254 DIDTALSQISELLSP

-1290 FMMTPVGNDHDHG
+1290 FMMMPSHGDHDHG
-1303 HSGLSSAQ
+1303 RSGLRSAD
-1311 TWQAR
+1311 TWRAR
-1316 VKAHG
+1316 IKAFG
-1321 GQCPLAL
+1321 AESLPPL
-1328 PQADHPLANL
+1328 PPADHPLAAL
-1338 GMQVFAARFKGGM
+1338 GMQVFAARFKAGL
-1351 QRLSVDGLRRTLA
+1351 QRLSVDNLRRALA
-1364 QRLPEYMLPAHLQV
+1364 QRLPDYMLPAHLQV

-1384 TANGKVDRKTLAQ
+1384 TANGKVDRKTLAG
-1397 WRPTDDALSNGA
+1397 WRPAADAQAASEQHA
-1409 DDEVPTDPMTA
+1409 PSDPLTA
-1420 ELCRLWAD
+1420 ELCRVWAE
-1428 ALGLAR
+1428 ALGLAQ
-1434 IGAEDNFYEKGADS
+1434 IGVDDSFYEKGADS

-1455 GQLREQLP
+1455 GLLREQLP
-1463 QAQGLAYD
+1463 QAQRLSYD

-1476 MFNEPN
+1476 MLNEPN
-1482 VAALVRLLDH
+1482 VAALARLLNH
-1492 GEAASTAT
+1492 GETAQTTAAT
-1500 SNPGQSQRSTT
+1500 PGEAQRSST
-1511 SNALVVPFGGGDTGP
+1511 SNALVVPFGGGEVGP
-1526 IRVMFHAALGT
+1526 VRVMFHAALGT

-1566 YLALEPKQLIERVAQ
+1566 YLALEPKRLIESVAQ
-1581 DYTERLIADGH
+1581 DYAERLIADGH

-1617 GLEVVDLS
+1617 GMEVVDLS

-1659 GEHIEDYDVYRAIEL
+1659 GAHIEDYDVYRAIDL

-1688 ATLGGDPGLEALALA
+1688 AALSGDPGLEALALA
-1703 VQKQSARSQEER
+1703 VQQQTARSQEER
-1715 LAEYARQAAGQAG
+1715 LAEYARLASGQAG

-1749 ARFDPAPFLG
+1749 ARFDPPPFLG

-1791 GQFTLIDVPGN
+1791 GKFDLIDVPGN

>member
-30 QGLLDATRLEQLRTH
+30 QGLLDTERMAQLREH
-45 KQQILELLHTQ
+45 KQQILHLLEAQ
-56 ERAQVVAD
+56 ERPPVYADPAQHHA
-64 AGSRHV
+64 

-104 PRLDPQR
+104 PTLDPQQ

-140 DVPPYRVAVQ
+140 DVAHYPLAIADLRGATREQHQQAVQ
-150 DLRAATDDARQQ
+150 
-162 TVRQIRQAMEQ
+162 QIRQVMEQ
-173 KLYPTEQWPLFE
+173 KLYPTEVWPLFE
-185 LRLSRSDSGDTL
+185 LRLSRSDNGDTL

-208 ASAQLLFNELEQLL
+208 ASAQLLFNELELLL
-222 QDPDTP
+222 QDPQAT
-228 LPPLDISFRDYLL
+228 LPALDITFRDYLL
-241 AERRLLEGSRH
+241 AERSLLEGSRH
-252 QRDRAYW
+252 QRDRDYW
-259 LNRVDEL
+259 LARIDAL

-271 LPAPLA
+271 LPAPLSG
-277 TEDSTTP
+277 EDTRVP
-284 CFRRHRARLDRQQ
+284 RFQRHSAQLDPQP
-297 WTALKSAAS
+297 WAALKTAAS
-306 DHGLTPSIVV
+306 ERGLTPSIVV
-316 LAAYVGVLQR
+316 LAAYVATLQR

-361 LQVNDPTGL
+361 LQVNDPEGQ

-421 LAIELPAASQRQVG
+421 LGIEAPPASQRRVG

-453 SHGLHIHWDVR
+453 ANGLHIHWDVR

-472 IDDMLLAFSTELQH
+472 VEDMQQAFVAELQLLAL
-486 LASDPAAWIHPVQ
+486 DPAAWEHPVQ

-517 APIPEGRLHDNLLV
+517 APLPTGRLHDGLLA
-531 MARQRPDA
+531 MAWEHPHA
-539 LAVIDAEGSLTY
+539 LAVIDASGSLTY
-551 AELARRALDVAA
+551 AALAERALAVAA
-563 TLREAGCRSQ
+563 ALRKAGCDAQ
-573 EPVAILMPKGAG
+573 EPVAILMPKGLD

-598 AYLPLDSSAPAA
+598 AYLPLDNNAPAA
-610 RRDRVLANAQ
+610 RRDRVLRSAK
-620 VRHVLGLSHALPHTG
+620 VRHVLGHSLAQSQTP
-635 LPEALRWHSVDR
+635 LPETLQWHAVDR
-647 LPPAAATF
+647 LPSAGADF
-655 EPVTG
+655 ELIEG
-660 NPDDLA
+660 SPDDLA
-666 YVIYTSGSTGDPKG
+666 YVIYTSGSTGEPKG

-698 FQVGAGDR
+698 FEVNADDR
-706 ALGLAQLSFDLSV
+706 VLGLAQLSFDLSV

-744 HWAEQVQRHQVTLW
+744 HWAELVQRHQVTLW

-768 AHYLQAEP
+768 ADYLHAEP

-786 LSGDWIPLNLPPQ
+786 LSGDWIPLNLPTQ
-799 LGRLLPD
+799 LQALLPK
-806 LALVSLGGATEASIW
+806 LTLVGLGGATEASIW
-821 SNVHPIGAIDPAW
+821 SNLHPIGAIDPAW

-847 FRVLDSQW
+847 FRVLDSHW
-855 RDVPTW
+855 RDAPTW
-861 VPGDLYITGMGLA
+861 VPGDLYITGVGLA
-874 LGYLGDQVLSDQRF
+874 QGYLGDPDLSDARF
-888 FAHPLDGQRLYRTG
+888 FPHPLDGQRLYRSG

-918 EDGQVKIRGHRIEL
+918 EDGQVKIRGHRVEL
-932 GEIDAAM
+932 GEVEAAL
-939 LALPG
+939 LAIPG

-950 LVAGDA
+950 LVSGD
-956 QGERSLIA
+956 LLA
-964 FVTAAQGGESRPVD
+964 FVTAARAEPEPLPGAPLL
-978 DTALL
+978 TAV
-983 KAVNRYADS
+983 KRYADS
-992 QAGTFEAEQVRQYQ
+992 QVGSFDAQQVREYQ
-1006 SDLGTAA
+1006 ADLSAAA
-1013 LSAMLE
+1013 LSSMLE
-1019 VMLKAGLFSADQ
+1019 VLLKTGLFSGDLAEPDAATILHALQ
-1031 AEADA
+1031 AE
-1036 STILQAL
+1036 
-1043 QVDPRHHWLLRR
+1043 PRHHWLVRR
-1055 WLGALCDAGW
+1055 WLGALCEAG
-1065 LQQDQSRYRLSTTP
+1065 LLHHAHARYRLAQAAP
-1079 VEPVLVWGRVEQA
+1079 NPALAWGRVEQA
-1092 VAAGLCSQALLD
+1092 VASGLCSQALLD
-1104 YQLEHVRQLPQLL
+1104 YQLNHVWQLPQLL
-1117 KGEINPFDLLF
+1117 KDEVNPFDLLF
-1128 PRGQQDLALQLYG
+1128 PQGQLDLALQLYG
-1141 GDAISRYNNHSI
+1141 GDAVSRYNNHSI
-1153 AALINRLATHF
+1153 AALINRLATHHE
-1164 DGDGPLRILE
+1164 GDGPLRILE

-1191 GLDVDYLFTDITAF
+1191 GLEVDYLFTDMTAF
-1205 FLPAARQRFARQPW
+1205 FLPAAKQRFAEYAW
-1219 VRYGLLDID
+1219 VRYGVLDID
-1228 QPIRPQGLASNS
+1228 QAIRPQGLASNS

-1254 DIDKALGQIIELLSP
+1254 DIDNALGQITELLSP

-1282 PPILLTQG
+1282 PAILLTQG
-1290 FMMTPVGNDHDHG
+1290 FMMTPVNGDHDQG
-1303 HSGLSSAQ
+1303 RSGLRGGEI
-1311 TWQAR
+1311 WQAR
-1316 VKAHG
+1316 VKAFG
-1321 GQCPLAL
+1321 GECLPAL
-1328 PQADHPLANL
+1328 LQADHPLATL
-1338 GMQVFAARFKGGM
+1338 GMQVFAARFKAGV
-1351 QRLSVDGLRRTLA
+1351 QRLSVDSLRRALA
-1364 QRLPEYMLPAHLQV
+1364 QRLPDYMLPAHLQV

-1384 TANGKVDRKTLAQ
+1384 TANGKVDRNTLGG
-1397 WRPTDDALSNGA
+1397 WRPAADAQTSSSLEAPS
-1409 DDEVPTDPMTA
+1409 DPLTA
-1420 ELCRLWAD
+1420 ELCRVWAD
-1428 ALGLAR
+1428 ALGLAQ
-1434 IGAEDNFYEKGADS
+1434 IGVDDSFYEKGADS

-1463 QAQGLAYD
+1463 QAQSLSYD

-1476 MFNEPN
+1476 MLNEPN
-1482 VAALVRLLDH
+1482 VTALARLLNQ
-1492 GEAASTAT
+1492 GEITPGAIAAS
-1500 SNPGQSQRSTT
+1500 GEVRRSSS
-1511 SNALVVPFGGGDTGP
+1511 SNALVVPFGGGEVGP
-1526 IRVMFHAALGT
+1526 VRVMFHAALGT

-1546 SLAAQ
+1546 ALADQ

-1566 YLALEPKQLIERVAQ
+1566 YLALEPKRLIESVAQ
-1581 DYTERLIADGH
+1581 DYAERLIADGH

-1617 GLEVVDLS
+1617 GMEVVDLS

-1659 GEHIEDYDVYRAIEL
+1659 GAHIEDYDVYRAIDL

-1688 ATLGGDPGLEALALA
+1688 AALRGDPGLDALALA
-1703 VQKQSARSQEER
+1703 VQQQSARSQEER
-1715 LAEYARQAAGQAG
+1715 LAEYARLASGQAG

-1749 ARFDPAPFLG
+1749 ARFDPPPFLG

-1791 GQFTLIDVPGN
+1791 GRFELIDVPGN

>member
-30 QGLLDATRLEQLRTH
+30 QGLLDAERLAQLREH
-45 KQQILELLHTQ
+45 KQQILHLLQTQ
-56 ERAQVVAD
+56 ERPEVVAD
-64 AGSRHV
+64 PLQRHA

-104 PRLDPQR
+104 PSLDPQQ

-140 DVPPYRVAVQ
+140 EVAHYPLAVADLRGATGEQHQHAVQ
-150 DLRAATDDARQQ
+150 
-162 TVRQIRQAMEQ
+162 QIRQAMEQ
-173 KLYPTEQWPLFE
+173 KLYPTETWPLFE

-222 QDPDTP
+222 HDPQAS
-228 LPPLDISFRDYLL
+228 LPHLDITFRDYLL
-241 AERRLLEGSRH
+241 AERGLLEGSRH
-252 QRDRAYW
+252 QRDRDYW
-259 LNRVDEL
+259 LARLDEL
-266 PAAPQ
+266 PPAPQ
-271 LPAPLA
+271 LPAPLSG
-277 TEDSTTP
+277 EDTTVP
-284 CFRRHRARLDRQQ
+284 RFQRHSAHLDAQP
-297 WTALKSAAS
+297 WAALKRAAS
-306 DHGLTPSIVV
+306 ALGLTPSIVV
-316 LAAYVGVLQR
+316 LSAYAGTLQR
-326 WSQQPAFSLNLTLLN
+326 WSQQPSFSLNLTLLN
-341 RLPLHPQVDRLVGD
+341 RLPLHPHVNQLVGD

-361 LQVNDPTGL
+361 LQVNDPQGQ
-370 DFTAQARQLGSQLFA
+370 DFTAQARQLGNQLFA

-421 LAIELPAASQRQVG
+421 LAIEPPAASQRRVG

-453 SHGLHIHWDVR
+453 ANGLHIHWDVR

-472 IDDMLLAFSTELQH
+472 VEDMQQAFVAQLQSLAL
-486 LASDPAAWIHPVQ
+486 DPATWEQPMQ

-517 APIPEGRLHDNLLV
+517 APLPTGRLHDGLLA
-531 MARQRPDA
+531 MAWERPQA
-539 LAVIDAEGSLTY
+539 LAVVDAHGSLTY
-551 AELARRALDVAA
+551 AALMERALAVAA
-563 TLREAGCRSQ
+563 ALGAAGCRAQ
-573 EPVAILMPKGAG
+573 EPVAILMPKGRD

-598 AYLPLDSSAPAA
+598 AYLPLDSNAPAA
-610 RRDRVLANAQ
+610 RRDRVLRSAK
-620 VRHVLGLSHALPHTG
+620 VRHVLGHSQAVPDTP
-635 LPEALRWHSVDR
+635 LPEGVHWHAVDQ
-647 LPPAAATF
+647 LAAAT
-655 EPVTG
+655 PDLPAQDA

-666 YVIYTSGSTGDPKG
+666 YVIYTSGSTGEPKG

-698 FQVGAGDR
+698 FAINAADR
-706 ALGLAQLSFDLSV
+706 VLGLAQLSFDLSV

-744 HWAEQVQRHQVTLW
+744 HWAELIQRHQVTLW

-799 LGRLLPD
+799 LQTLVPG
-806 LALVSLGGATEASIW
+806 LALVALGGATEASIW
-821 SNVHPIGAIDPAW
+821 SNLHPIGAIDPAW

-855 RDVPTW
+855 RDAPTW
-861 VPGDLYITGMGLA
+861 VPGDLYITGVGLA
-874 LGYLGDQVLSDQRF
+874 QGYLGDPALSEARF

-918 EDGQVKIRGHRIEL
+918 DDGQVKIRGHRVEL
-932 GEIDAAM
+932 GEIDAAL
-939 LALPG
+939 LATPG

-950 LVAGDA
+950 LLS
-956 QGERSLIA
+956 GELLA
-964 FVTAAQGGESRPVD
+964 FVTAARVEPEPLPGTPLL
-978 DTALL
+978 TA
-983 KAVNRYADS
+983 VQRYADS
-992 QAGTFEAEQVRQYQ
+992 QVGNFDAQQVRDYQ
-1006 SDLGTAA
+1006 ADLNAAA
-1013 LSAMLE
+1013 LSSMLD
-1019 VMLKAGLFSADQ
+1019 VMLKAQLFSGAL
-1031 AEADA
+1031 AEPDA
-1036 STILQAL
+1036 AAILSAL
-1043 QVDPRHHWLLRR
+1043 QVQPRHHWLVRR
-1055 WLGALCDAGW
+1055 WLLALCDAGL
-1065 LQQDQSRYRLSTTP
+1065 LQREQSRYRLLHGEPTP
-1079 VEPVLVWGRVEQA
+1079 ALAWGRVEQA
-1092 VAAGLCSQALLD
+1092 VACGLCSQALLD
-1104 YQLEHVRQLPQLL
+1104 YQLNHVAQLPQLL
-1117 KGEINPFDLLF
+1117 RGEVNPFDLLF
-1128 PRGQQDLALQLYG
+1128 PQGQQDLALQLYG
-1141 GDAISRYNNHSI
+1141 GDAVARYNNHSI
-1153 AALINRLATHF
+1153 AALINRFATHH

-1174 IGAGTGATSAPV
+1174 IGAGTGATSTPV
-1186 IGLLD
+1186 ISLLD
-1191 GLDVDYLFTDITAF
+1191 GLNVDYLFTDMTAF
-1205 FLPAARQRFARQPW
+1205 FLPAAKQRFADHAW
-1219 VRYGLLDID
+1219 VRYGVLDID
-1228 QPIRPQGLASNS
+1228 QDIRPQGLASNS

-1254 DIDKALGQIIELLSP
+1254 DIDNALGQITELLSP

-1290 FMMTPVGNDHDHG
+1290 FMMTPAGDDHDLG
-1303 HSGLSSAQ
+1303 RSGLRAADI
-1311 TWQAR
+1311 WQAR
-1316 VKAHG
+1316 VQAFG
-1321 GQCPLAL
+1321 GECLPAL
-1328 PQADHPLANL
+1328 PHADHPLAAL
-1338 GMQVFAARFKGGM
+1338 GMRVFAARFKAGL
-1351 QRLSVDGLRRTLA
+1351 QRLSVDSLRRALA
-1364 QRLPEYMLPAHLQV
+1364 QRLPDYMLPAHLQV

-1384 TANGKVDRKTLAQ
+1384 TANGKVDRKTLAN
-1397 WRPTDDALSNGA
+1397 WRPAIDAQAGGNEA
-1409 DDEVPTDPMTA
+1409 VPSDPLTA
-1420 ELCRLWAD
+1420 ELCRVWAE
-1428 ALGLAR
+1428 ALGLAQ
-1434 IGAEDNFYEKGADS
+1434 IGADDNFYEKGADS

-1463 QAQGLAYD
+1463 QAHSLSYD

-1476 MFNEPN
+1476 MLNEPT
-1482 VAALVRLLDH
+1482 VSALARLLNHD
-1492 GEAASTAT
+1492 ESPPTAAA
-1500 SNPGQSQRSTT
+1500 PDQSQRAAH
-1511 SNALVVPFGGGDTGP
+1511 SNALVVPFGGGEVGP
-1526 IRVMFHAALGT
+1526 VRVMFHAALGT

-1546 SLAAQ
+1546 ALATQ

-1566 YLALEPKQLIERVAQ
+1566 YLALEPKRLIESVAQ
-1581 DYTERLIADGH
+1581 DYADRLIADGH

-1617 GLEVVDLS
+1617 GMEVVDLS

-1659 GEHIEDYDVYRAIEL
+1659 GAHIEDYDVYRAIDL

-1688 ATLGGDPGLEALALA
+1688 AALGGDPGLEALALA
-1703 VQKQSARSQEER
+1703 VRQQSARSQEER
-1715 LAEYARQAAGQAG
+1715 LAEYARLASGQAG

-1749 ARFDPAPFLG
+1749 ARFDPPPFLG

-1791 GQFTLIDVPGN
+1791 GQFNLIDVPGN

>member
-30 QGLLDATRLEQLRTH
+30 QGLLDTERLAQLREH
-45 KQQILELLHTQ
+45 KQQILHLLETQ
-56 ERAQVVAD
+56 ERPLVQADPAQ
-64 AGSRHV
+64 HHT

-104 PRLDPQR
+104 PTLDPQQ

-133 GSQRVLA
+133 GSQRVLPDVAHYPLAIA
-140 DVPPYRVAVQ
+140 DLRGATREQHQHAVQ
-150 DLRAATDDARQQ
+150 
-162 TVRQIRQAMEQ
+162 QIRQAMEQ
-173 KLYPTEQWPLFE
+173 KLYPTEVWPLFE
-185 LRLSRSDSGDTL
+185 LRMSRSDNGDTL

-208 ASAQLLFNELEQLL
+208 ASAQLLFNELELLL
-222 QDPDTP
+222 QDPQAA
-228 LPPLDISFRDYLL
+228 LPALDITFRDYLL
-241 AERRLLEGSRH
+241 AERSLLEGSRH
-252 QRDRAYW
+252 QRDRDYW
-259 LNRVDEL
+259 LARIDAL

-271 LPAPLA
+271 LPAPLSG
-277 TEDSTTP
+277 EDTRVP
-284 CFRRHRARLDRQQ
+284 RFQRHSAQLEPQP
-297 WTALKSAAS
+297 WAALKSAAS
-306 DHGLTPSIVV
+306 ERGLTPSIVV
-316 LAAYVGVLQR
+316 LSAYVATLQR

-361 LQVNDPTGL
+361 LQVNDPEGL

-421 LAIELPAASQRQVG
+421 LGIEAPPASQRRVG

-453 SHGLHIHWDVR
+453 VNGLHIHWDVR

-472 IDDMLLAFSTELQH
+472 VDDMQQAFIAELQLLAL
-486 LASDPAAWIHPVQ
+486 DPAAWEHPVH

-517 APIPEGRLHDNLLV
+517 APLPTGRLHDGLLA
-531 MARQRPDA
+531 MAWEHPHA
-539 LAVIDAEGSLTY
+539 LAVIDASGSLTY
-551 AELARRALDVAA
+551 AALAERALAVAA
-563 TLREAGCRSQ
+563 TLREAGCDAQ
-573 EPVAILMPKGAG
+573 EPVAILMPKGLD

-591 GVLLAGA
+591 GVLLACA
-598 AYLPLDSSAPAA
+598 AYLPLDSNAPAA
-610 RRDRVLANAQ
+610 RRDRVLLSAK
-620 VRHVLGLSHALPHTG
+620 VRHVLGHSLAQPHTP
-635 LPEALRWHSVDR
+635 LPETLQWHAVDR
-647 LPPAAATF
+647 LPSAGADF
-655 EPVTG
+655 ELVEG
-660 NPDDLA
+660 SPDDLA
-666 YVIYTSGSTGDPKG
+666 YVIYTSGSTGEPKG

-698 FQVGAGDR
+698 FDVNADDR
-706 ALGLAQLSFDLSV
+706 VLGLAQLSFDLSV
-719 YDLFGPLAVGGTLVL
+719 YDLFGPLAVGATLVL

-744 HWAEQVQRHQVTLW
+744 HWAELVQRHQVTLW

-768 AHYLQAEP
+768 ADYLHAEP

-799 LGRLLPD
+799 LQALLPD
-806 LALVSLGGATEASIW
+806 LKLVGLGGATEASIW
-821 SNVHPIGAIDPAW
+821 SNLHPICAIDPAW

-847 FRVLDSQW
+847 FRVLDSHW
-855 RDVPTW
+855 RDAPTW
-861 VPGDLYITGMGLA
+861 VPGDLYITGVGLA
-874 LGYLGDQVLSDQRF
+874 QGYLGDPALSDSRF
-888 FAHPLDGQRLYRTG
+888 FAHPVDGQRLYRTG

-918 EDGQVKIRGHRIEL
+918 EDGQVKIRGHRVEL
-932 GEIDAAM
+932 GEVEAAL
-939 LALPG
+939 LATPG

-950 LVAGDA
+950 LVSGD
-956 QGERSLIA
+956 LLA
-964 FVTAAQGGESRPVD
+964 FVTAARAEPEPLPGAPLL
-978 DTALL
+978 TAV
-983 KAVNRYADS
+983 KRYADS
-992 QAGTFEAEQVRQYQ
+992 QVGSFDAQQVREYQ
-1006 SDLGTAA
+1006 ADLSAAA
-1013 LSAMLE
+1013 LSSMLE
-1019 VMLKAGLFSADQ
+1019 VLLKAGLFSGERAEPDAAAILHVLQ
-1031 AEADA
+1031 AE
-1036 STILQAL
+1036 
-1043 QVDPRHHWLLRR
+1043 PRHHWLVRR
-1055 WLGALCDAGW
+1055 WLGALCEAG
-1065 LQQDQSRYRLSTTP
+1065 LLHSTHSHYRLAQP
-1079 VEPVLVWGRVEQA
+1079 APNPALAWGRVEQA
-1092 VAAGLCSQALLD
+1092 VASGLCSQALLD
-1104 YQLEHVRQLPQLL
+1104 YQLNHVWQLPQLL
-1117 KGEINPFDLLF
+1117 KGEVNPFDLLF
-1128 PRGQQDLALQLYG
+1128 PQGQLDLALQLYG
-1141 GDAISRYNNHSI
+1141 GDAVSRYNNHSI
-1153 AALINRLATHF
+1153 AALINRLATHHQ
-1164 DGDGPLRILE
+1164 GDGPLRILE

-1191 GLDVDYLFTDITAF
+1191 GLEVDYLFTDMTAF
-1205 FLPAARQRFARQPW
+1205 FLPAAKQRFAEHAW
-1219 VRYGLLDID
+1219 VRYGVLDID
-1228 QPIRPQGLASNS
+1228 QDIRPQGLASNS

-1254 DIDKALGQIIELLSP
+1254 DIDNALGQITELLSP
-1269 GGWLVFSEPTGEW
+1269 GGWLVFSEPTGEL

-1290 FMMTPVGNDHDHG
+1290 FMMTPANGDHDQG
-1303 HSGLSSAQ
+1303 RSGLRDADI
-1311 TWQAR
+1311 WQAR
-1316 VKAHG
+1316 VKAFG
-1321 GQCPLAL
+1321 GECLPAL
-1328 PQADHPLANL
+1328 PQADHPLAAL
-1338 GMQVFAARFKGGM
+1338 GMQVFAARFKAGV
-1351 QRLSVDGLRRTLA
+1351 QRLSVDSLRRALA
-1364 QRLPEYMLPAHLQV
+1364 ERLPDYMLPAHLQV

-1384 TANGKVDRKTLAQ
+1384 TANGKVDRKTLAG
-1397 WRPTDDALSNGA
+1397 WRPAADAQASCSQEAPSDPLS
-1409 DDEVPTDPMTA
+1409 A
-1420 ELCRLWAD
+1420 ELCRVWAD
-1428 ALGLAR
+1428 ALGLAQ
-1434 IGAEDNFYEKGADS
+1434 IGVEDSFYEKGADS

-1463 QAQGLAYD
+1463 QAQPLSYD

-1476 MFNEPN
+1476 MLNEPN
-1482 VAALVRLLDH
+1482 VAALARLLNQ
-1492 GEAASTAT
+1492 GEATPAT
-1500 SNPGQSQRSTT
+1500 VAVSGEAQRSSS
-1511 SNALVVPFGGGDTGP
+1511 SNALVVPFGGGDVGP
-1526 IRVMFHAALGT
+1526 VRVMFHAALGT

-1546 SLAAQ
+1546 ALADQ
-1551 QAGPVIGFAVADTAQ
+1551 QAGPVIGFAVADTEQ
-1566 YLALEPKQLIERVAQ
+1566 YLALEPKRLIESVAE
-1581 DYTERLIADGH
+1581 DYAERLIADGH

-1617 GLEVVDLS
+1617 GMEVVDLS

-1659 GEHIEDYDVYRAIEL
+1659 GAHIEDYDVYRAIDL

-1688 ATLGGDPGLEALALA
+1688 AALSGDPGLNALALA
-1703 VQKQSARSQEER
+1703 VQQQSARSQEER
-1715 LAEYARQAAGQAG
+1715 LAEYARLASGQAG

-1749 ARFDPAPFLG
+1749 ARFDPLPFLG

-1791 GQFTLIDVPGN
+1791 GHFELIDVPGN

>member
-30 QGLLDATRLEQLRTH
+30 QGLLNAERLAQLREH
-45 KQQILELLHTQ
+45 KEQILHLLEAQ
-56 ERAQVVAD
+56 ERPLVQAD
-64 AGSRHV
+64 PANHHA

-104 PRLDPQR
+104 PRLDPQQ
-111 VEQAWNRL
+111 VEQAWNHL
-119 IARHDMLR
+119 IERHDMLR

-133 GSQRVLA
+133 GSQCVLA
-140 DVPPYRVAVQ
+140 NVAHYSLAVA
-150 DLRAATDDARQQ
+150 DLRGATAEQHRHGVQ
-162 TVRQIRQAMEQ
+162 QIRQAMEQ
-173 KLYPTEQWPLFE
+173 KLYPTDQWPLFE
-185 LRLSRSDSGDTL
+185 LRMSRSDSGDTL

-222 QDPDTP
+222 DDPQAP
-228 LPPLDISFRDYLL
+228 LPPLDITFRDYLL
-241 AERRLLEGSRH
+241 AERGLLEGSRH
-252 QRDRAYW
+252 QRDREYW
-259 LNRVDEL
+259 LGRVDDL

-271 LPAPLA
+271 LPAPLSG
-277 TEDSTTP
+277 EDTASP
-284 CFRRHRARLDRQQ
+284 RFQRHSAQLDQQQ
-297 WTALKSAAS
+297 WNALKKAANER
-306 DHGLTPSIVV
+306 GLTPSIAV
-316 LAAYVGVLQR
+316 LATYVGTLQR
-326 WSQQPAFSLNLTLLN
+326 WSQRPAFSLNLTLLN

-361 LQVNDPTGL
+361 LQVNDPQGQ
-370 DFTAQARQLGSQLFA
+370 DFTQQARQLGGQLFA
-385 DLEHRLFSGIQVMRE
+385 DLEHRLFSGIEVMRE

-421 LAIELPAASQRQVG
+421 LAIEPLAASQRRVG

-453 SHGLHIHWDVR
+453 HHGLHVHWDVR

-472 IDDMLLAFSTELQH
+472 VNDMQQAFLAQLQR
-486 LASDPAAWIHPVQ
+486 LALDPVAWEQPMQ

-517 APIPEGRLHDNLLV
+517 APLPTGRLHDGLLV
-531 MARQRPDA
+531 MAKAHPQA
-539 LAVIDAEGSLTY
+539 LAVIDANGSLTY
-551 AELARRALDVAA
+551 AALVERALAVAA
-563 TLREAGCRSQ
+563 TLCQAGCAAQ
-573 EPVAILMPKGAG
+573 EPVAILMPKGLD

-598 AYLPLDSSAPAA
+598 AYLPLDSNAPAA
-610 RRDRVLANAQ
+610 RRDRVLRSAQ
-620 VRHVLGLSHALPHTG
+620 VRHVLGQSQSLPDTPLPDGLHWHAM
-635 LPEALRWHSVDR
+635 DR
-647 LPPAAATF
+647 LAPAAADF
-655 EPVTG
+655 QAVDS

-666 YVIYTSGSTGDPKG
+666 YVIFTSGSTGDPKG

-698 FQVGAGDR
+698 FQVNAKDR
-706 ALGLAQLSFDLSV
+706 VLGLAQLSFDLSV
-719 YDLFGPLAVGGTLVL
+719 YDLFGPLAVGGALVL

-744 HWAEQVQRHQVTLW
+744 HWAELVQQHQVTLW

-799 LGRLLPD
+799 LQQLLPG
-806 LALVSLGGATEASIW
+806 LALVGLGGATEASIW
-821 SNVHPIGAIDPAW
+821 SNLHLIDEIDPAW

-855 RDVPTW
+855 RDAPTW
-861 VPGDLYITGMGLA
+861 VPGDLYITGVGLA
-874 LGYLGDQVLSDQRF
+874 NGYLGDQALSDARF
-888 FAHPLDGQRLYRTG
+888 FAHPVDGQRLYRTG

-918 EDGQVKIRGHRIEL
+918 EDGQVKIRGHRVEL
-932 GEIDAAM
+932 GEIDAAL
-939 LALPG
+939 LAIPG
-944 VDSAVS
+944 VDNAIS
-950 LVAGDA
+950 LVTGEAT
-956 QGERSLIA
+956 GERSLLA
-964 FVTAAQGGESRPVD
+964 FVTAARTSPTPLPD
-978 DTALL
+978 ASLL
-983 KAVNRYADS
+983 TTINRYADNQVGAFDAQQVGDY
-992 QAGTFEAEQVRQYQ
+992 QA
-1006 SDLGTAA
+1006 DLSAAA
-1013 LSAMLE
+1013 LSSMLE
-1019 VMLKAGLFSADQ
+1019 VMLKAGLFSGEL
-1031 AEADA
+1031 AEPDA
-1036 STILQAL
+1036 PAILQAL
-1043 QVDPRHHWLLRR
+1043 QAQPRHHWLVRR
-1055 WLGALCDAGW
+1055 WLGELCEAGL
-1065 LQQDQSRYRLSTTP
+1065 LQLEQSRYRLAQP
-1079 VEPVLVWGRVEQA
+1079 APEPALAWGRVEQA
-1092 VAAGLCSQALLD
+1092 VASGLCSQALFD
-1104 YQLEHVRQLPQLL
+1104 YQLNHVWHLPPLL
-1117 KGEINPFDLLF
+1117 KGEVNPFDLLF
-1128 PRGQQDLALQLYG
+1128 PQGQQDLALQLYG
-1141 GDAISRYNNHSI
+1141 GDAVSRYNNHSI
-1153 AALINRLATHF
+1153 AALINRLATHH

-1191 GLDVDYLFTDITAF
+1191 GLDVDYLFTDMTAF
-1205 FLPAARQRFARQPW
+1205 FLPAAKQRFAEHAW
-1219 VRYGLLDID
+1219 VRYGVLDID
-1228 QPIRPQGLASNS
+1228 QDIRPQGLASNS
-1240 VDIVL
+1240 VDVVL

-1254 DIDKALGQIIELLSP
+1254 DIDKALGQITELLSP

-1290 FMMTPVGNDHDHG
+1290 FMMTPVNDDHDLG
-1303 HSGLSSAQ
+1303 RSGLRDAQ

-1316 VKAHG
+1316 IRALG
-1321 GQCPLAL
+1321 GECLPAL
-1328 PQADHPLANL
+1328 PQADHPLAAL
-1338 GMQVFAARFKGGM
+1338 GMQVFAARFKAGF
-1351 QRLSVDGLRRTLA
+1351 QRLDVDSLRRALA

-1384 TANGKVDRKTLAQ
+1384 TANGKVDRKTLAGL
-1397 WRPTDDALSNGA
+1397 RPAVDAHVSAGQA
-1409 DDEVPTDPMTA
+1409 TPTDPLTA
-1420 ELCRLWAD
+1420 ELCRLWAE
-1428 ALGLAR
+1428 ALGLTQ
-1434 IGAEDNFYEKGADS
+1434 IGVDDSFYEKGADS

-1463 QAQGLAYD
+1463 QAQALSYD

-1476 MFNEPN
+1476 MLNEPN
-1482 VAALVRLLDH
+1482 VTALARLLNH
-1492 GEAASTAT
+1492 GEAAPAPTAA
-1500 SNPGQSQRSTT
+1500 GGEAQRSSS
-1511 SNALVVPFGGGDTGP
+1511 SNALVVPFGGGEVGP
-1526 IRVMFHAALGT
+1526 VRVMFHAALGT

-1546 SLAAQ
+1546 ALAEQ
-1551 QAGPVIGFAVADTAQ
+1551 QAGPVIGFAVADTER
-1566 YLALEPKQLIERVAQ
+1566 YLALEPKRLIESVAQ
-1581 DYTERLIADGH
+1581 DYAERLIADGH

-1617 GLEVVDLS
+1617 GMDVVDLS

-1659 GEHIEDYDVYRAIEL
+1659 GPHIEDYDVYRAIDL

-1688 ATLGGDPGLEALALA
+1688 AALSGDPGLEALALA
-1703 VQKQSARSQEER
+1703 VRQQSARSQEQR
-1715 LAEYARQAAGQAG
+1715 LAEYARLASGQAG

-1749 ARFDPAPFLG
+1749 ARFDPPPFLG

-1791 GQFTLIDVPGN
+1791 GRFDLIDVPGN

-1814 VTAHLLEALRKNS
+1814 VTAHLLDALRKNS

>member
-30 QGLLDATRLEQLRTH
+30 QGLLDAERLAQLREH
-45 KQQILELLHTQ
+45 KQQILHLLQTQ
-56 ERAQVVAD
+56 ERPEVVAD
-64 AGSRHV
+64 PLQRHA

-104 PRLDPQR
+104 PSLDPQQ

-140 DVPPYRVAVQ
+140 EVAHYPLAVADLRGATGEQHQHAVQ
-150 DLRAATDDARQQ
+150 
-162 TVRQIRQAMEQ
+162 QIRQAMEQ
-173 KLYPTEQWPLFE
+173 KLYPTETWPLFE

-222 QDPDTP
+222 HDPQAS
-228 LPPLDISFRDYLL
+228 LPHLDITFRDYLL
-241 AERRLLEGSRH
+241 AERGLLEGSRH
-252 QRDRAYW
+252 QRDRDYW
-259 LNRVDEL
+259 LARLDEL
-266 PAAPQ
+266 PPAPQ
-271 LPAPLA
+271 LPAPLSG
-277 TEDSTTP
+277 EDTTVP
-284 CFRRHRARLDRQQ
+284 RFQRHSAHLDTQP
-297 WTALKSAAS
+297 WAALKRAAS
-306 DHGLTPSIVV
+306 ALGLTPSIVV
-316 LAAYVGVLQR
+316 LSAYAGTLQR
-326 WSQQPAFSLNLTLLN
+326 WSQQPSFSLNLTLLN
-341 RLPLHPQVDRLVGD
+341 RLPLHPHVNQLVGD

-361 LQVNDPTGL
+361 LQVNDPQDQ
-370 DFTAQARQLGSQLFA
+370 DFTAQARQLGNQLFA

-421 LAIELPAASQRQVG
+421 LAIEPQAASQRRVG
-435 HGITQTPQ
+435 YGITQTPQ

-453 SHGLHIHWDVR
+453 ANGLHIHWDVR

-472 IDDMLLAFSTELQH
+472 VEDMQQAFVAQLRLLAF
-486 LASDPAAWIHPVQ
+486 DPATWDAPMQ

-517 APIPEGRLHDNLLV
+517 APLPTGRLHDGLLA
-531 MARQRPDA
+531 MAWERPQA
-539 LAVIDAEGSLTY
+539 LAVVDAHGSLTY
-551 AELARRALDVAA
+551 AALMERALAVAA
-563 TLREAGCRSQ
+563 ALGAAGCRAQ
-573 EPVAILMPKGAG
+573 EPVAILMPKGRD

-598 AYLPLDSSAPAA
+598 AYLPLDSNAPAA
-610 RRDRVLANAQ
+610 RRDRVLHSAK
-620 VRHVLGLSHALPHTG
+620 VRHVLGHSQALPDTP
-635 LPEALRWHSVDR
+635 LPEGVHWHSVDQ
-647 LPPAAATF
+647 LAAAT
-655 EPVTG
+655 PDLPAQDAG
-660 NPDDLA
+660 PDDLA
-666 YVIYTSGSTGDPKG
+666 YVIYTSGSTGEPKG

-698 FQVGAGDR
+698 FAVNAADR
-706 ALGLAQLSFDLSV
+706 VLGLAQLSFDLSV

-744 HWAEQVQRHQVTLW
+744 HWAELIQRHQVTLW

-799 LGRLLPD
+799 LQALLPG
-806 LALVSLGGATEASIW
+806 LALVALGGATEASIW
-821 SNVHPIGAIDPAW
+821 SNLHPIGAIEPAW

-847 FRVLDSQW
+847 LRVLDSQW
-855 RDVPTW
+855 RDAPTW
-861 VPGDLYITGMGLA
+861 VPGDLYITGVGLA
-874 LGYLGDQVLSDQRF
+874 QGYLGDPALSEARF

-918 EDGQVKIRGHRIEL
+918 DDGQVKIRGHRVEL
-932 GEIDAAM
+932 GEIDAAL
-939 LALPG
+939 LATPG

-950 LVAGDA
+950 LLS
-956 QGERSLIA
+956 GELLA
-964 FVTAAQGGESRPVD
+964 FVTAARVEPEPLPGTPLL
-978 DTALL
+978 TA
-983 KAVNRYADS
+983 VQRYADS
-992 QAGTFEAEQVRQYQ
+992 QVGNFDAQQVRDYQ
-1006 SDLGTAA
+1006 ADLNAAA
-1013 LSAMLE
+1013 LSSMLD
-1019 VMLKAGLFSADQ
+1019 VMLKAQLFSGAL
-1031 AEADA
+1031 AEPDA
-1036 STILQAL
+1036 AAILSAL
-1043 QVDPRHHWLLRR
+1043 QVQPRHHWLVQR
-1055 WLGALCDAGW
+1055 WLLALCDAGL
-1065 LQQDQSRYRLSTTP
+1065 LQREQSRYRLLHGEPTP
-1079 VEPVLVWGRVEQA
+1079 ALAWGRVEQA
-1092 VAAGLCSQALLD
+1092 VACGLCSQALLD
-1104 YQLEHVRQLPQLL
+1104 YQLSHVAQLPQLL
-1117 KGEINPFDLLF
+1117 RGEVNPFDLLF
-1128 PRGQQDLALQLYG
+1128 PQGQQDLALQLYG
-1141 GDAISRYNNHSI
+1141 GDAVSRYNNHSI
-1153 AALINRLATHF
+1153 AALINRLAIHH
-1164 DGDGPLRILE
+1164 DGDGPLHILE

-1186 IGLLD
+1186 ISLLD
-1191 GLDVDYLFTDITAF
+1191 GLNVDYLFTDMTAF
-1205 FLPAARQRFARQPW
+1205 FLPAAKQRFADHAW
-1219 VRYGLLDID
+1219 VRYGVLDID
-1228 QPIRPQGLASNS
+1228 QDIRPQGLASNS

-1254 DIDKALGQIIELLSP
+1254 DIDNALGQITELLSP

-1290 FMMTPVGNDHDHG
+1290 FMMTPAGDDHDVG
-1303 HSGLSSAQ
+1303 RSGLRAADI
-1311 TWQAR
+1311 WQAR
-1316 VKAHG
+1316 VQAFG
-1321 GQCPLAL
+1321 GECLPAL
-1328 PQADHPLANL
+1328 PHADHPLAAF
-1338 GMQVFAARFKGGM
+1338 GMQVFAARFKAGL
-1351 QRLSVDGLRRTLA
+1351 QRLSVDSLRRALA
-1364 QRLPEYMLPAHLQV
+1364 QRLPDYMLPAHLQV

-1384 TANGKVDRKTLAQ
+1384 TANGKVDRKTLAN
-1397 WRPTDDALSNGA
+1397 WRPTIDAQAGSNEA
-1409 DDEVPTDPMTA
+1409 VPSDPLTA
-1420 ELCRLWAD
+1420 ELCRVWAE
-1428 ALGLAR
+1428 ALGLSQ
-1434 IGAEDNFYEKGADS
+1434 IGADDNFYEKGADS

-1463 QAQGLAYD
+1463 QAHSLSYD

-1476 MFNEPN
+1476 MLNEPT
-1482 VAALVRLLDH
+1482 VSALARLLNHD
-1492 GEAASTAT
+1492 ESPPTAAA
-1500 SNPGQSQRSTT
+1500 PDQSQRATH
-1511 SNALVVPFGGGDTGP
+1511 SNALVVPFGGGEVGP
-1526 IRVMFHAALGT
+1526 VRVMFHAALGT

-1546 SLAAQ
+1546 ALAAQ

-1566 YLALEPKQLIERVAQ
+1566 YLALEPKRLIESVAQ
-1581 DYTERLIADGH
+1581 DYAERLIADGH

-1617 GLEVVDLS
+1617 GMEVVDLS

-1659 GEHIEDYDVYRAIEL
+1659 GAHIEDYDVYRAIDL

-1688 ATLGGDPGLEALALA
+1688 AALGGDPGLEALALA
-1703 VQKQSARSQEER
+1703 VRQQSARSQEER
-1715 LAEYARQAAGQAG
+1715 LAEYARLASGQAG

-1749 ARFDPAPFLG
+1749 ARFDPPPFLG

-1791 GQFTLIDVPGN
+1791 GQFNLIDVPGN
-1802 HFSVIEPPHVHT
+1802 HFSVIEPPHVHI

>member
-30 QGLLDATRLEQLRTH
+30 QGLLNAERLAQLREH
-45 KQQILELLHTQ
+45 KQQILHLLQTQ
-56 ERAQVVAD
+56 ERPEVVAD
-64 AGSRHV
+64 PAQRHA

-104 PRLDPQR
+104 PNLDPQQ

-140 DVPPYRVAVQ
+140 EVDHYPLAVT
-150 DLRAATDDARQQ
+150 DLRGATRQQ
-162 TVRQIRQAMEQ
+162 HQHGVQQIRQAMEQ
-173 KLYPTEQWPLFE
+173 KLYPTEAWPLFE

-222 QDPDTP
+222 HDPEAR
-228 LPPLDISFRDYLL
+228 LPTLNISFRDYLL
-241 AERRLLEGSRH
+241 AERGLLEGSRH
-252 QRDRAYW
+252 QRDRDYW
-259 LNRVDEL
+259 LARIDEL

-271 LPAPLA
+271 LPAPLGG
-277 TEDSTTP
+277 EDTRVP
-284 CFRRHRARLDRQQ
+284 RFQRHSAQLDASQ
-297 WTALKSAAS
+297 WAALKRAAS
-306 DHGLTPSIVV
+306 ALGLTPSIVV
-316 LAAYVGVLQR
+316 LSAYAGTLQR

-341 RLPLHPQVDRLVGD
+341 RLPLHPQVGQLVGD
-355 FTSVSL
+355 FTSVSV
-361 LQVNDPTGL
+361 LQVNDPQGQ
-370 DFTAQARQLGSQLFA
+370 DFTSQARQLGNQLFA

-421 LAIELPAASQRQVG
+421 LGIEPPATSQRRVG

-453 SHGLHIHWDVR
+453 AQGLHIHWDVR

-472 IDDMLLAFSTELQH
+472 IEDMQQAFVCELRLLAL
-486 LASDPAAWIHPVQ
+486 DPAAWDQPMH

-509 RLAANATA
+509 RLAANASA
-517 APIPEGRLHDNLLV
+517 APLPTGRLHDGLLA
-531 MARQRPDA
+531 MAWERPQA
-539 LAVIDAEGSLTY
+539 LAVVDAHGSLTY
-551 AELARRALDVAA
+551 AALMERALAVAA
-563 TLREAGCRSQ
+563 ALHAAGCRAQ
-573 EPVAILMPKGAG
+573 EPVAILMPKGRD

-598 AYLPLDSSAPAA
+598 AYLPLDSNAPAA
-610 RRDRVLANAQ
+610 RRDRVLHSAQ
-620 VRHVLGLSHALPHTG
+620 VRHVLGCSQALPQVP
-635 LPEALRWHSVDR
+635 LPDALAWHAVDQ
-647 LPPAAATF
+647 LAPAMPDFPAAD
-655 EPVTG
+655 G
-660 NPDDLA
+660 SPDDLA
-666 YVIYTSGSTGDPKG
+666 YVIYTSGSTGEPKG

-698 FQVGAGDR
+698 FEVSATDR
-706 ALGLAQLSFDLSV
+706 VLGLAQLSFDLSV

-744 HWAEQVQRHQVTLW
+744 HWAELVQRHQVTLW
-758 NSVPAQLHML
+758 NSVPAQLQML

-786 LSGDWIPLNLPPQ
+786 LSGDWIPLNLAPQ
-799 LGRLLPD
+799 LQALLPG
-806 LALVSLGGATEASIW
+806 LALVALGGATEASIW
-821 SNVHPIGAIDPAW
+821 SNLHPIGAIDPAW

-847 FRVLDSQW
+847 LRVLDSQW
-855 RDVPTW
+855 RDAPTW
-861 VPGDLYITGMGLA
+861 VPGDLYITGVGLA
-874 LGYLGDQVLSDQRF
+874 QGYLGDPALSNARF

-902 DRGRYLPGGEL
+902 DRGRYLPRGEL

-918 EDGQVKIRGHRIEL
+918 EDGQVKIRGHRVEL
-932 GEIDAAM
+932 GEIDAAL
-939 LALPG
+939 LATPG

-950 LVAGDA
+950 LLN
-956 QGERSLIA
+956 GELLA
-964 FVTAAQGGESRPVD
+964 FVTAARVEPEPLPGAP
-978 DTALL
+978 LL
-983 KAVNRYADS
+983 SAVQRYADS
-992 QAGTFEAEQVRQYQ
+992 QVGSFDAQQVRDYQ
-1006 SDLGTAA
+1006 ANLNAAA
-1013 LSAMLE
+1013 LSSMLE
-1019 VMLKAGLFSADQ
+1019 VMRKAQLFSGAL
-1031 AEADA
+1031 AEPEAA
-1036 STILQAL
+1036 AILRALQA
-1043 QVDPRHHWLLRR
+1043 QPRHYWLVRR
-1055 WLGALCDAGW
+1055 WLAALCDAGL
-1065 LQQDQSRYRLSTTP
+1065 LQSEQSRYRLLHSGP
-1079 VEPVLVWGRVEQA
+1079 APALAWGRVEQA
-1092 VAAGLCSQALLD
+1092 VASGLCSQALLD
-1104 YQLEHVRQLPQLL
+1104 YQLDHVRQLPQLL
-1117 KGEINPFDLLF
+1117 RGEVNPFDLLF
-1128 PRGQQDLALQLYG
+1128 PQGQQDLALQLYG
-1141 GDAISRYNNHSI
+1141 GDAVSRYNNHSI
-1153 AALINRLATHF
+1153 AALINRLATHHE
-1164 DGDGPLRILE
+1164 GDGPLRILE

-1186 IGLLD
+1186 ISLLD
-1191 GLDVDYLFTDITAF
+1191 GLEVDYLFTDMTAF
-1205 FLPAARQRFARQPW
+1205 FLPAAKQRFADHPW
-1219 VRYGLLDID
+1219 VRYGVLDID
-1228 QPIRPQGLASNS
+1228 QAIRPQGLASNS

-1254 DIDKALGQIIELLSP
+1254 DIDTALGQISELLSP

-1282 PPILLTQG
+1282 PAILLTQG
-1290 FMMTPVGNDHDHG
+1290 FMMTPAGGDHEQG
-1303 HSGLSSAQ
+1303 RSGLRSAE

-1316 VKAHG
+1316 VQALG
-1321 GQCPLAL
+1321 GEMLPAL
-1328 PQADHPLANL
+1328 PHADHPLAAL
-1338 GMQVFAARFKGGM
+1338 GMQVFAARLKAGF
-1351 QRLSVDGLRRTLA
+1351 QRLSVDNLRSALA
-1364 QRLPEYMLPAHLQV
+1364 QRLPDYMLPAHLQV

-1384 TANGKVDRKTLAQ
+1384 TANGKVDRQALAH
-1397 WRPTDDALSNGA
+1397 WRPAVDAQAESSQDA
-1409 DDEVPTDPMTA
+1409 PSDPLTA
-1420 ELCRLWAD
+1420 ELCRVWAE
-1428 ALGLAR
+1428 ALGLAQ
-1434 IGAEDNFYEKGADS
+1434 IGADDSFYEKGADS

-1463 QAQGLAYD
+1463 QAHSLSYD

-1476 MFNEPN
+1476 MLNEPN
-1482 VAALVRLLDH
+1482 VRALARLLNH
-1492 GEAASTAT
+1492 GENAPAAAA
-1500 SNPGQSQRSTT
+1500 PDQAQRAPH
-1511 SNALVVPFGGGDTGP
+1511 SNALVVPFGGGESGP
-1526 IRVMFHAALGT
+1526 VRVMFHAALGT

-1546 SLAAQ
+1546 ALAAQ

-1566 YLALEPKQLIERVAQ
+1566 YLALEPKRLIESVAQ
-1581 DYTERLIADGH
+1581 DYADRLIADGH

-1617 GLEVVDLS
+1617 GMEVVNLS

-1659 GEHIEDYDVYRAIEL
+1659 GAHIEDYDVYRAIDL

-1688 ATLGGDPGLEALALA
+1688 AALSGDPGLDALALA
-1703 VQKQSARSQEER
+1703 VQQQSARSQEER
-1715 LAEYARQAAGQAG
+1715 LAEYARLASGQAG

-1749 ARFDPAPFLG
+1749 ARFDPPPFLG

-1814 VTAHLLEALRKNS
+1814 VTAHLLEALGKHS

>member
-30 QGLLDATRLEQLRTH
+30 QGLLDAERLAQLREH
-45 KQQILELLHTQ
+45 KQQILHLLQTQ
-56 ERAQVVAD
+56 ERPQVMADPAQ
-64 AGSRHV
+64 RHA

-104 PRLDPQR
+104 PSLDPQQ
-111 VEQAWNRL
+111 VEHAWNRL

-140 DVPPYRVAVQ
+140 EVAHYPVEVADLRGATREQHQHAVQ
-150 DLRAATDDARQQ
+150 
-162 TVRQIRQAMEQ
+162 QIREAMEQ
-173 KLYPTEQWPLFE
+173 KLYPTDIWPLFE

-222 QDPDTP
+222 HDPQAN
-228 LPPLDISFRDYLL
+228 LPSLDITFRDYLL
-241 AERRLLEGSRH
+241 AERGLLEGSRH
-252 QRDRAYW
+252 QRDRDYW
-259 LNRVDEL
+259 MARIDEL
-266 PAAPQ
+266 PPAPQ
-271 LPAPLA
+271 LPAPLSG
-277 TEDSTTP
+277 EDTSVP
-284 CFRRHRARLDRQQ
+284 RFQRHCAQLDAQP
-297 WTALKSAAS
+297 WAALKRAAGAL
-306 DHGLTPSIVV
+306 GLTPSIVV
-316 LAAYVGVLQR
+316 LSAYVGTLQR
-326 WSQQPAFSLNLTLLN
+326 WSQQPTFSLNLTLLN
-341 RLPLHPQVDRLVGD
+341 RLPLHPQVGQLVGD

-361 LQVNDPTGL
+361 LQVNDPQGQ
-370 DFTAQARQLGSQLFA
+370 DFTSQARQLGNQLFA

-407 EAAAMPVVFTSAIG
+407 EAASMPVVFTSAIG
-421 LAIELPAASQRQVG
+421 LAIEPPPASQRQVG

-453 SHGLHIHWDVR
+453 AQGLHIHWDVR

-472 IDDMLLAFSTELQH
+472 IEDMQQAFVAELQLLAL
-486 LASDPAAWIHPVQ
+486 DPAAWDHPMQ

-517 APIPEGRLHDNLLV
+517 APLPTGRLHDSLLS
-531 MARQRPDA
+531 MAWEQPQA
-539 LAVIDAEGSLTY
+539 LAVIDAHGSLTY
-551 AELARRALDVAA
+551 AALMERALAVAA
-563 TLREAGCRSQ
+563 ALSAAGCRAQ
-573 EPVAILMPKGAG
+573 EPVAILMPKGRD

-598 AYLPLDSSAPAA
+598 AYLPLDSHAPAA
-610 RRDRVLANAQ
+610 RRDRVLHSAK
-620 VRHVLGLSHALPHTG
+620 VRHVLGQSQALPHTP
-635 LPEALRWHSVDR
+635 LPEGLHWHAVDQ
-647 LPPAAATF
+647 LAPTTSDFPA
-655 EPVTG
+655 PHG
-660 NPDDLA
+660 SPDDLA
-666 YVIYTSGSTGDPKG
+666 YVIYTSGSTGEPKG

-698 FQVGAGDR
+698 FAVNAADR
-706 ALGLAQLSFDLSV
+706 VLGLAQLSFDLSV

-744 HWAEQVQRHQVTLW
+744 HWAELVQRHQVTLW
-758 NSVPAQLHML
+758 NSVPAQLQML

-786 LSGDWIPLNLPPQ
+786 LSGDWIALNLAPQ
-799 LGRLLPD
+799 LHALLPG
-806 LALVSLGGATEASIW
+806 LALVALGGATEASIW
-821 SNVHPIGAIDPAW
+821 SNLHPIGAIDPAW

-847 FRVLDSQW
+847 FRVLDNQW

-861 VPGDLYITGMGLA
+861 VPGDLYITGVGLA
-874 LGYLGDQVLSDQRF
+874 QGYLGDPALTEARF

-918 EDGQVKIRGHRIEL
+918 NDGQVKIRGHRVEL
-932 GEIDAAM
+932 GEIDAA
-939 LALPG
+939 LLSTPG

-950 LVAGDA
+950 LFSDELLG
-956 QGERSLIA
+956 
-964 FVTAAQGGESRPVD
+964 FVTPARAEPEPLPGAPLL
-978 DTALL
+978 TA
-983 KAVNRYADS
+983 VQRYADS
-992 QAGTFEAEQVRQYQ
+992 QVGSFDPQQVRDYQ
-1006 SDLGTAA
+1006 ADLSGAA
-1013 LSAMLE
+1013 LSSMLD
-1019 VMLKAGLFSADQ
+1019 VMLKANLFSGAW
-1031 AEADA
+1031 AEPDA
-1036 STILQAL
+1036 PTILQAL
-1043 QVDPRHHWLLRR
+1043 QAQPRHHWLVRR
-1055 WLGALCDAGW
+1055 WLAALCDAG
-1065 LQQDQSRYRLSTTP
+1065 LLHGEQSRYRLLDSAP
-1079 VEPVLVWGRVEQA
+1079 NPALAWGRVEQA
-1092 VAAGLCSQALLD
+1092 VASGLCSQTLLD
-1104 YQLEHVRQLPQLL
+1104 YQLNHVGQLQKLL
-1117 KGEINPFDLLF
+1117 RGEVNPFDLLF
-1128 PRGQQDLALQLYG
+1128 PQGEQDLALQLYG
-1141 GDAISRYNNHSI
+1141 GDAVSRYNNHSI
-1153 AALINRLATHF
+1153 AALINRLATHH

-1186 IGLLD
+1186 ISLLD
-1191 GLDVDYLFTDITAF
+1191 GLEVDYLFTDMTAF
-1205 FLPAARQRFARQPW
+1205 FLPAARQRFADHAW
-1219 VRYGLLDID
+1219 VRYGVLDID

-1254 DIDKALGQIIELLSP
+1254 DIDNALGQITELLSP

-1290 FMMTPVGNDHDHG
+1290 FMMTPSGGDHDQG
-1303 HSGLSSAQ
+1303 RSGLCSAD
-1311 TWQAR
+1311 TWRERIQAF
-1316 VKAHG
+1316 G
-1321 GQCPLAL
+1321 GESLPAL
-1328 PQADHPLANL
+1328 PHADHPLAAL
-1338 GMQVFAARFKGGM
+1338 GMQVFAARFKVGF
-1351 QRLSVDGLRRTLA
+1351 QRLSVDSLRRALA
-1364 QRLPEYMLPAHLQV
+1364 QRLPDYMLPAHVQV

-1384 TANGKVDRKTLAQ
+1384 TANGKVDRKTLAS
-1397 WRPTDDALSNGA
+1397 WRPAVDTQAASS
-1409 DDEVPTDPMTA
+1409 EQVPSDPLTA
-1420 ELCRLWAD
+1420 QLCQVWAE
-1428 ALGLAR
+1428 ALGLAQ
-1434 IGAEDNFYEKGADS
+1434 IGADDSFYEKGADS

-1463 QAQGLAYD
+1463 QAQRLSYD

-1476 MFNEPN
+1476 MLNEPT
-1482 VAALVRLLDH
+1482 VSALARLLSH
-1492 GEAASTAT
+1492 GESAPSAV
-1500 SNPGQSQRSTT
+1500 NPGQSQRSSN
-1511 SNALVVPFGGGDTGP
+1511 SNALVVPFGGGDVGP
-1526 IRVMFHAALGT
+1526 VRVMFHAALGT

-1566 YLALEPKQLIERVAQ
+1566 YLALEPKRLIESVAQ
-1581 DYTERLIADGH
+1581 DYAERLIADGH

-1617 GLEVVDLS
+1617 GMEVVDLS

-1659 GEHIEDYDVYRAIEL
+1659 GAHIEDYDVYRAIDL

-1688 ATLGGDPGLEALALA
+1688 AALGGDPGLEALALA
-1703 VQKQSARSQEER
+1703 VQQQSARSQEER
-1715 LAEYARQAAGQAG
+1715 LAEYARLASGQAG

-1749 ARFDPAPFLG
+1749 ARFDPPPFLG

-1791 GQFTLIDVPGN
+1791 GQFNLIDVPGN

>member
-30 QGLLDATRLEQLRTH
+30 QGLLDAERLAQLREH
-45 KQQILELLHTQ
+45 KQQILHLLQTQ
-56 ERAQVVAD
+56 ERPEVVAD
-64 AGSRHV
+64 PLQRHA

-104 PRLDPQR
+104 PSLDPQQ

-140 DVPPYRVAVQ
+140 EVAHYPLAVADLRGATGEQHQHAVQ
-150 DLRAATDDARQQ
+150 
-162 TVRQIRQAMEQ
+162 QIRQAMEQ
-173 KLYPTEQWPLFE
+173 KLYPTETWPLFE

-222 QDPDTP
+222 HDPQAS
-228 LPPLDISFRDYLL
+228 LPHLDITFRDYLL
-241 AERRLLEGSRH
+241 AERGLLEGSRH
-252 QRDRAYW
+252 QRDRDYW
-259 LNRVDEL
+259 LARLDEL
-266 PAAPQ
+266 PPAPQ
-271 LPAPLA
+271 LPAPLSG
-277 TEDSTTP
+277 EDTTVP
-284 CFRRHRARLDRQQ
+284 RFQRHSAHLDAQP
-297 WTALKSAAS
+297 WAALKRAAS
-306 DHGLTPSIVV
+306 TLGLTPSIVV
-316 LAAYVGVLQR
+316 LSAYAGTLQR

-341 RLPLHPQVDRLVGD
+341 RLALHPQVNQLVGD

-361 LQVNDPTGL
+361 LQVNAPQGQ
-370 DFTAQARQLGSQLFA
+370 DFTAQARQLGNQLFA

-421 LAIELPAASQRQVG
+421 LAIEPPATRQRRVG
-435 HGITQTPQ
+435 YGITQTPQ

-453 SHGLHIHWDVR
+453 ANGLHIHWDVR

-472 IDDMLLAFSTELQH
+472 VEDMQQAFVAQLQALAL
-486 LASDPAAWIHPVQ
+486 DPATWDQPMQ

-517 APIPEGRLHDNLLV
+517 APLPTGRLHDGLLA
-531 MARQRPDA
+531 MAWERPQA
-539 LAVIDAEGSLTY
+539 LAVVDAHGNLTY
-551 AELARRALDVAA
+551 AALMERALAVAA
-563 TLREAGCRSQ
+563 ALGAAGCRAQ
-573 EPVAILMPKGAG
+573 EPVAILMPKGRD

-610 RRDRVLANAQ
+610 RRDRVLHSAK
-620 VRHVLGLSHALPHTG
+620 VRHVLGHSQAVPGTP
-635 LPEALRWHSVDR
+635 LPEGVHWHAVDQ
-647 LPPAAATF
+647 LAAAT
-655 EPVTG
+655 PDLPAQDA

-666 YVIYTSGSTGDPKG
+666 YVIYTSGSTGEPKG

-698 FQVGAGDR
+698 FAVNAADR
-706 ALGLAQLSFDLSV
+706 VLGLAQLSFDLSV

-744 HWAEQVQRHQVTLW
+744 HWAELIQRHQVTLW

-776 RPLDSLRLAL
+776 RPLDSLCLAL

-799 LGRLLPD
+799 LQTLLPG
-806 LALVSLGGATEASIW
+806 LALVALGGATEASIW
-821 SNVHPIGAIDPAW
+821 SNLHPIGAIDPAW

-847 FRVLDSQW
+847 LRVLDSQW
-855 RDVPTW
+855 RDAPTW
-861 VPGDLYITGMGLA
+861 VPGDLYITGVGLA
-874 LGYLGDQVLSDQRF
+874 QGYLGDPALSEARF
-888 FAHPLDGQRLYRTG
+888 FVHPLDGQRLYRTG

-918 EDGQVKIRGHRIEL
+918 DDGQVKIRGHRVEL
-932 GEIDAAM
+932 GEIDAAL
-939 LALPG
+939 LATPG

-950 LVAGDA
+950 LLS
-956 QGERSLIA
+956 GELLA
-964 FVTAAQGGESRPVD
+964 FVTAARVEPEPLPGTPLL
-978 DTALL
+978 TA
-983 KAVNRYADS
+983 VQRYADS
-992 QAGTFEAEQVRQYQ
+992 QVGNFDTQQVRDYQ
-1006 SDLGTAA
+1006 ADLNAAA
-1013 LSAMLE
+1013 LSSMLD
-1019 VMLKAGLFSADQ
+1019 VMLKAQLFSGAL
-1031 AEADA
+1031 AEPDA
-1036 STILQAL
+1036 AAILSAL
-1043 QVDPRHHWLLRR
+1043 QVQPRHHWLVRR
-1055 WLGALCDAGW
+1055 WLLALCDAGL
-1065 LQQDQSRYRLSTTP
+1065 LQREQSRYRLLHGEPTP
-1079 VEPVLVWGRVEQA
+1079 ALAWGRVEQA
-1092 VAAGLCSQALLD
+1092 VACGLCSQALLD
-1104 YQLEHVRQLPQLL
+1104 YQLSHVAQLPQLL
-1117 KGEINPFDLLF
+1117 RGEVNPFDLLF
-1128 PRGQQDLALQLYG
+1128 PQGQQDLALQLYG
-1141 GDAISRYNNHSI
+1141 GDAVSRYNNHSI
-1153 AALINRLATHF
+1153 AALINRLATHH
-1164 DGDGPLRILE
+1164 DSDGPLRILE

-1186 IGLLD
+1186 ISLLD

-1205 FLPAARQRFARQPW
+1205 FLPAAKQRFADHAW
-1219 VRYGLLDID
+1219 VRYGVLDID
-1228 QPIRPQGLASNS
+1228 QDIRPQGLASNS

-1254 DIDKALGQIIELLSP
+1254 DIDNALGQITELLSP

-1290 FMMTPVGNDHDHG
+1290 FMMTPAGDDHDVG
-1303 HSGLSSAQ
+1303 RSGLRAADI
-1311 TWQAR
+1311 WQAR
-1316 VKAHG
+1316 VQAFG
-1321 GQCPLAL
+1321 GECLPAL
-1328 PQADHPLANL
+1328 PHADHPLAAL
-1338 GMQVFAARFKGGM
+1338 GMRVFAARFKAGL
-1351 QRLSVDGLRRTLA
+1351 QRLSVDSLRRTLA
-1364 QRLPEYMLPAHLQV
+1364 QRLPDYMLPAHLQV

-1384 TANGKVDRKTLAQ
+1384 TANGKVDRKTLAN
-1397 WRPTDDALSNGA
+1397 WRPAIDAQAGSHEALPS
-1409 DDEVPTDPMTA
+1409 DPLTA
-1420 ELCRLWAD
+1420 QLCRVWAE
-1428 ALGLAR
+1428 ALGLAQ
-1434 IGAEDNFYEKGADS
+1434 IGADDNFYEKGADS

-1463 QAQGLAYD
+1463 QARSLSYD

-1476 MFNEPN
+1476 MLNEPT
-1482 VAALVRLLDH
+1482 VSALARLLNHD
-1492 GEAASTAT
+1492 ESTPTAAA
-1500 SNPGQSQRSTT
+1500 PDQSQHAAH
-1511 SNALVVPFGGGDTGP
+1511 SNALVVPFGGGEVGP
-1526 IRVMFHAALGT
+1526 VRVMFHAALGT

-1546 SLAAQ
+1546 ALAAQ

-1566 YLALEPKQLIERVAQ
+1566 YLALEPKRLIESVAQ
-1581 DYTERLIADGH
+1581 DYAERLIADGH

-1617 GLEVVDLS
+1617 GMEVVDLS

-1659 GEHIEDYDVYRAIEL
+1659 GAHIEDYDVYRAIDL

-1688 ATLGGDPGLEALALA
+1688 AALGGDPGLEALALA
-1703 VQKQSARSQEER
+1703 VRQQSARSQEER
-1715 LAEYARQAAGQAG
+1715 LAEYARLASGQAG

-1749 ARFDPAPFLG
+1749 ARFDPPPFLG

-1791 GQFTLIDVPGN
+1791 GQFNLIDVPGN

>member
-30 QGLLDATRLEQLRTH
+30 QGLLNAERLAQLREH
-45 KQQILELLHTQ
+45 KQQILHLLLTQ
-56 ERAQVVAD
+56 ERPEVVAD
-64 AGSRHV
+64 PAQRHA

-104 PRLDPQR
+104 PSLDPQQ
-111 VEQAWNRL
+111 VEQAWNHL

-140 DVPPYRVAVQ
+140 EVAHYPLAVT
-150 DLRAATDDARQQ
+150 DLRGATRQQ
-162 TVRQIRQAMEQ
+162 HQHGVQQIRQSMEQ
-173 KLYPTEQWPLFE
+173 KLYPTEAWPLFE

-222 QDPDTP
+222 HDPEAR
-228 LPPLDISFRDYLL
+228 LPTLDISFRDYLL
-241 AERRLLEGSRH
+241 AERGLLEGSRH
-252 QRDRAYW
+252 QRDRDYW
-259 LNRVDEL
+259 LARIDEL

-271 LPAPLA
+271 LPAPLSG
-277 TEDSTTP
+277 EDTRVP
-284 CFRRHRARLDRQQ
+284 RFQRHSAQLDASQ
-297 WTALKSAAS
+297 WAALKRAAS
-306 DHGLTPSIVV
+306 ALGLTPSIVV
-316 LAAYVGVLQR
+316 LSTYAGSLQR

-341 RLPLHPQVDRLVGD
+341 RLPLHPQVGQLVGD

-361 LQVNDPTGL
+361 LQVNDPQGQ
-370 DFTAQARQLGSQLFA
+370 DFTSQARQLGNQLFA

-421 LAIELPAASQRQVG
+421 LGIEPPASSQRRVG

-453 SHGLHIHWDVR
+453 AQGLHIHWDVR

-472 IDDMLLAFSTELQH
+472 IEDMQQAFVAQLRLLAL
-486 LASDPAAWIHPVQ
+486 DPAAWDHPMH

-509 RLAANATA
+509 RLAANASA
-517 APIPEGRLHDNLLV
+517 APLPTGRLHDGLLA
-531 MARQRPDA
+531 MAWERPQA
-539 LAVIDAEGSLTY
+539 LAVVDAHGSLTY
-551 AELARRALDVAA
+551 AALMERALAVAA
-563 TLREAGCRSQ
+563 ALHAAGCRAQ
-573 EPVAILMPKGAG
+573 EPVAILMPKGRD
-585 QVVAAY
+585 QVIAAY

-598 AYLPLDSSAPAA
+598 AYLPLDSNAPAA
-610 RRDRVLANAQ
+610 RRDRVLHSAQ
-620 VRHVLGLSHALPHTG
+620 VRHVLGCSQALPQVPLPDG
-635 LPEALRWHSVDR
+635 LAWHAVDQ
-647 LPPAAATF
+647 LAPAIQDFPA
-655 EPVTG
+655 PDG
-660 NPDDLA
+660 SPDDLA
-666 YVIYTSGSTGDPKG
+666 YVIYTSGSTGEPKG

-698 FQVGAGDR
+698 FEVSTTDR
-706 ALGLAQLSFDLSV
+706 VLGLAQLSFDLSV

-744 HWAEQVQRHQVTLW
+744 HWAELVQRHQVTLW
-758 NSVPAQLHML
+758 NSVPAQLQML

-799 LGRLLPD
+799 LQALLPG
-806 LALVSLGGATEASIW
+806 LALVALGGATEASIW
-821 SNVHPIGAIDPAW
+821 SNLHPIGAIDPTW

-855 RDVPTW
+855 RDAPTW
-861 VPGDLYITGMGLA
+861 VPGDLYITGVGLA
-874 LGYLGDQVLSDQRF
+874 QGYLGDPALSNARF

-918 EDGQVKIRGHRIEL
+918 EDGQVKIRGHRVEL
-932 GEIDAAM
+932 GEIDAAL
-939 LALPG
+939 LATPG

-950 LVAGDA
+950 LLN
-956 QGERSLIA
+956 GELLA
-964 FVTAAQGGESRPVD
+964 FVTAERVEPEPLPGAP
-978 DTALL
+978 LL
-983 KAVNRYADS
+983 SAVQRYADS
-992 QAGTFEAEQVRQYQ
+992 QVGSFDAQQVRDYQ
-1006 SDLGTAA
+1006 ADLNAAA
-1013 LSAMLE
+1013 LSSMLE
-1019 VMLKAGLFSADQ
+1019 VMRKAKLFGGAL
-1031 AEADA
+1031 AEPDTAA
-1036 STILQAL
+1036 ILQAL
-1043 QVDPRHHWLLRR
+1043 QAQPRHHWLVRR
-1055 WLGALCDAGW
+1055 WLAALCDAGL
-1065 LQQDQSRYRLSTTP
+1065 LQREQSRYRLLHSGPTP
-1079 VEPVLVWGRVEQA
+1079 ALAWGRVEQA
-1092 VAAGLCSQALLD
+1092 VACGLCSQALLD
-1104 YQLEHVRQLPQLL
+1104 YQLDHVRQLPQLL
-1117 KGEINPFDLLF
+1117 RGEVNPFDLLF
-1128 PRGQQDLALQLYG
+1128 PQGQQDLALQLYG
-1141 GDAISRYNNHSI
+1141 GDAVSRYNNHSI
-1153 AALINRLATHF
+1153 AALINRLATHHE
-1164 DGDGPLRILE
+1164 GDGPLRILE

-1186 IGLLD
+1186 ISLLD
-1191 GLDVDYLFTDITAF
+1191 GLEVDYLFTDMTAF
-1205 FLPAARQRFARQPW
+1205 FLPAAKQRFADHPW
-1219 VRYGLLDID
+1219 VRYGVLDID
-1228 QPIRPQGLASNS
+1228 QAIRPQGLASNS

-1254 DIDKALGQIIELLSP
+1254 DIDNALGQISELLSP

-1282 PPILLTQG
+1282 PAILLTQG
-1290 FMMTPVGNDHDHG
+1290 FMMTPVNGDHDQG
-1303 HSGLSSAQ
+1303 RSGLRSAQ

-1316 VKAHG
+1316 VQALG
-1321 GQCPLAL
+1321 GESLPAL
-1328 PQADHPLANL
+1328 PHTDHPLAAL
-1338 GMQVFAARFKGGM
+1338 GMQVFAARLKAGF
-1351 QRLSVDGLRRTLA
+1351 QRLSVEHLRRALA
-1364 QRLPEYMLPAHLQV
+1364 QRLPDYMLPAHLQV
-1378 LDRLPL
+1378 LDCLPL
-1384 TANGKVDRKTLAQ
+1384 TANGKVDRQTLAH
-1397 WRPTDDALSNGA
+1397 WRPAVDAQAESGQDA
-1409 DDEVPTDPMTA
+1409 PSDPLTA
-1420 ELCRLWAD
+1420 ELCRVWAE
-1428 ALGLAR
+1428 ALGLAQ
-1434 IGAEDNFYEKGADS
+1434 IGADDSFYEKGADS

-1463 QAQGLAYD
+1463 QAHSLSYD

-1476 MFNEPN
+1476 MLNEPN
-1482 VAALVRLLDH
+1482 VRALARLLNH
-1492 GEAASTAT
+1492 
-1500 SNPGQSQRSTT
+1500 GQSTPAAAAPDQAQRAPH
-1511 SNALVVPFGGGDTGP
+1511 SNALVVPFGGGESGP
-1526 IRVMFHAALGT
+1526 VRVMFHAALGT

-1546 SLAAQ
+1546 ALAAQ

-1566 YLALEPKQLIERVAQ
+1566 YLALEPKRLIESVAQ
-1581 DYTERLIADGH
+1581 DYADRLIADGH

-1617 GLEVVDLS
+1617 GMEVVNLS

-1659 GEHIEDYDVYRAIEL
+1659 GAHIEDYDVYRAIDL

-1688 ATLGGDPGLEALALA
+1688 AALSGDPGLEALALA
-1703 VQKQSARSQEER
+1703 VQQQSARSQEER
-1715 LAEYARQAAGQAG
+1715 LAEYARLASGQAG

-1749 ARFDPAPFLG
+1749 ARFDPPPFLG

-1802 HFSVIEPPHVHT
+1802 HFSVIEPPHVNT
-1814 VTAHLLEALRKNS
+1814 VTTHLLEALGKNS

>member
-30 QGLLDATRLEQLRTH
+30 QGLLNTERLAQLREH
-45 KQQILELLHTQ
+45 KEQILHLLETQ
-56 ERAQVVAD
+56 ERPLVQAD
-64 AGSRHV
+64 PADHHA

-104 PRLDPQR
+104 PRLDPQG

-119 IARHDMLR
+119 IERHDMLR

-133 GSQRVLA
+133 GSQCVL
-140 DVPPYRVAVQ
+140 VNVAHYSLAVA
-150 DLRAATDDARQQ
+150 DLRGVTAEQHRHGVQ
-162 TVRQIRQAMEQ
+162 QIRQAMEQ
-173 KLYPTEQWPLFE
+173 KLYPTDQWPLFE
-185 LRLSRSDSGDTL
+185 LRMSRSDSGDTL

-222 QDPDTP
+222 DDPQAT
-228 LPPLDISFRDYLL
+228 LPPLDITFRDYLL
-241 AERRLLEGSRH
+241 AERGLLEGSRH
-252 QRDRAYW
+252 QRDREYW
-259 LNRVDEL
+259 LGRVDDL

-271 LPAPLA
+271 LPAPLSG
-277 TEDSTTP
+277 EDTAP
-284 CFRRHRARLDRQQ
+284 PRFQRHSAQLDQQ
-297 WTALKSAAS
+297 PWNALKKAANER
-306 DHGLTPSIVV
+306 GLTPSIAV
-316 LAAYVGVLQR
+316 LAAYVGTLQR
-326 WSQQPAFSLNLTLLN
+326 WSQRPAFSLNLTLLN

-361 LQVNDPTGL
+361 LQVNDPQGQ
-370 DFTAQARQLGSQLFA
+370 DFTRQARQLGSQLFA
-385 DLEHRLFSGIQVMRE
+385 DLEHRLFSGIEVMRE

-421 LAIELPAASQRQVG
+421 LAIEPLAASQRRVG

-453 SHGLHIHWDVR
+453 RHGLHIHWDVR

-472 IDDMLLAFSTELQH
+472 VNDMQQAFLAQLQR
-486 LASDPAAWIHPVQ
+486 LALDPAAWEQPMQ

-517 APIPEGRLHDNLLV
+517 APLPTGRLHDGLLA
-531 MARQRPDA
+531 MAKAHPQA
-539 LAVIDAEGSLTY
+539 LAVIDANGSLTY
-551 AELARRALDVAA
+551 AALVERALAVAA
-563 TLREAGCRSQ
+563 TLCQAGCGAQ
-573 EPVAILMPKGAG
+573 EPVAILMPKGLD

-598 AYLPLDSSAPAA
+598 AYLPLDSNAPAA
-610 RRDRVLANAQ
+610 RRDRVLRSAQ
-620 VRHVLGLSHALPHTG
+620 VRHVLGQSQSLPDTPLPDGLHWHA
-635 LPEALRWHSVDR
+635 VDC
-647 LPPAAATF
+647 LAPAAADF
-655 EPVTG
+655 QAVDS

-666 YVIYTSGSTGDPKG
+666 YVIFTSGSTGDPKG

-698 FQVGAGDR
+698 FQVNAKDR
-706 ALGLAQLSFDLSV
+706 VLGLAQLSFDLSV
-719 YDLFGPLAVGGTLVL
+719 YDLFGPLAVGGALVL

-744 HWAEQVQRHQVTLW
+744 HWAELVQRHQVTLW

-768 AHYLQAEP
+768 AHYLHAEP

-799 LGRLLPD
+799 LQQLLPG
-806 LALVSLGGATEASIW
+806 LALVGLGGATEASIW
-821 SNVHPIGAIDPAW
+821 SNLHPIDEIDPAW

-855 RDVPTW
+855 RDAPTW
-861 VPGDLYITGMGLA
+861 VPGDLYITGGGLA
-874 LGYLGDQVLSDQRF
+874 NGYLGDQALSDARF
-888 FAHPLDGQRLYRTG
+888 FAHPVDGQRLYRTG

-918 EDGQVKIRGHRIEL
+918 EDGQVKIRGHRVEL
-932 GEIDAAM
+932 GEIDAAL
-939 LALPG
+939 LAIPG
-944 VDSAVS
+944 VDNAIS
-950 LVAGDA
+950 LVTGEAT
-956 QGERSLIA
+956 GERSLLA
-964 FVTAAQGGESRPVD
+964 FVTAARTSPTPLPD
-978 DTALL
+978 ASLL
-983 KAVNRYADS
+983 TTINRYADNQVGAFDAQQVGEY
-992 QAGTFEAEQVRQYQ
+992 QA
-1006 SDLGTAA
+1006 DLSAAA
-1013 LSAMLE
+1013 LSSMLE
-1019 VMLKAGLFSADQ
+1019 VMLKAGLFSGEL
-1031 AEADA
+1031 AEPDA
-1036 STILQAL
+1036 PAILHALQA
-1043 QVDPRHHWLLRR
+1043 QPRHHWLVRR
-1055 WLGALCDAGW
+1055 WLGALCEAGL
-1065 LQQDQSRYRLSTTP
+1065 LQLEQSRYRLAQP
-1079 VEPVLVWGRVEQA
+1079 APEPALAWGRVEQA
-1092 VAAGLCSQALLD
+1092 VASGLCSQALFD
-1104 YQLEHVRQLPQLL
+1104 YQLNHVWQLPPLL
-1117 KGEINPFDLLF
+1117 KGEVNPFDLLF
-1128 PRGQQDLALQLYG
+1128 PQGQQDLALQLYG
-1141 GDAISRYNNHSI
+1141 GDAVSRYNNHSI
-1153 AALINRLATHF
+1153 AALINRLATHHE
-1164 DGDGPLRILE
+1164 GDGPLRILE

-1191 GLDVDYLFTDITAF
+1191 GLDVDYLFTDMTAF
-1205 FLPAARQRFARQPW
+1205 FLPAAKQRFAEHAW
-1219 VRYGLLDID
+1219 VRYGVLDID
-1228 QPIRPQGLASNS
+1228 QDIRPQGLASNS
-1240 VDIVL
+1240 VDVVL

-1254 DIDKALGQIIELLSP
+1254 DIDKALGQITELLSP

-1290 FMMTPVGNDHDHG
+1290 FMMTPVNDDHDLG
-1303 HSGLSSAQ
+1303 RSGLRDAQ

-1316 VKAHG
+1316 IQALG
-1321 GQCPLAL
+1321 GECLPAL
-1328 PQADHPLANL
+1328 PQADHPLAAL
-1338 GMQVFAARFKGGM
+1338 GMQVFAARFKAGF
-1351 QRLSVDGLRRTLA
+1351 QRLDVDSLRRALA

-1384 TANGKVDRKTLAQ
+1384 TANGKVDRKTLAGL
-1397 WRPTDDALSNGA
+1397 RPAVDAHVSAGQA
-1409 DDEVPTDPMTA
+1409 TPTDPLTA
-1420 ELCRLWAD
+1420 ELCRLWAE
-1428 ALGLAR
+1428 ALGLTQ
-1434 IGAEDNFYEKGADS
+1434 IGVDDSFYEKGADS

-1463 QAQGLAYD
+1463 QAQALSYD

-1476 MFNEPN
+1476 MLNEPN
-1482 VAALVRLLDH
+1482 VTALARLLNH
-1492 GEAASTAT
+1492 GEAAPAPTAA
-1500 SNPGQSQRSTT
+1500 GGEAQRSSN
-1511 SNALVVPFGGGDTGP
+1511 SNALVVPFGGGEIGP
-1526 IRVMFHAALGT
+1526 VRVMFHAALGT

-1546 SLAAQ
+1546 ALAEQ
-1551 QAGPVIGFAVADTAQ
+1551 QAGPVIGFAVADTER
-1566 YLALEPKQLIERVAQ
+1566 YLALEPKRLIESVAQ
-1581 DYTERLIADGH
+1581 DYAERLIADGH

-1617 GLEVVDLS
+1617 GMDVVDLS

-1659 GEHIEDYDVYRAIEL
+1659 GPHIEDYDVYRAIDL

-1688 ATLGGDPGLEALALA
+1688 ASLSGDPGLEALALA
-1703 VQKQSARSQEER
+1703 VRQQSARSQEQR
-1715 LAEYARQAAGQAG
+1715 LAEYARLASGQAG

-1749 ARFDPAPFLG
+1749 ARFDPPPFLG

-1791 GQFTLIDVPGN
+1791 GRFDLIDVPGN

-1814 VTAHLLEALRKNS
+1814 VTAHLLDALRKNS

>member
-30 QGLLDATRLEQLRTH
+30 QGLLDAERLAQLREH
-45 KQQILELLHTQ
+45 KQQILHLLETQ
-56 ERAQVVAD
+56 ERPQVLAD
-64 AGSRHV
+64 PSQQHA

-104 PRLDPQR
+104 PTLDPQH

-140 DVPPYRVAVQ
+140 DVAHYPLAIADLRGAPLEQREQAVQ
-150 DLRAATDDARQQ
+150 
-162 TVRQIRQAMEQ
+162 QIRQAMEQ

-222 QDPDTP
+222 QDPDAS
-228 LPPLDISFRDYLL
+228 LPPLQITFRDYLL
-241 AERRLLEGSRH
+241 AERGLLEGSRH
-252 QRDRAYW
+252 QRDREYW
-259 LNRVDEL
+259 LARIDEL
-266 PAAPQ
+266 APAPQ
-271 LPAPLA
+271 LPAPLSG
-277 TEDSTTP
+277 EDTRVP
-284 CFRRHRARLDRQQ
+284 RFERHSAQLHCAQ
-297 WTALKSAAS
+297 WAALKSAAS
-306 DHGLTPSIVV
+306 ERGLTPSIVV
-316 LAAYVGVLQR
+316 LAAYVGTLQR

-355 FTSVSL
+355 FTSVSP
-361 LQVNDPTGL
+361 LQVNDPQGQ
-370 DFTAQARQLGSQLFA
+370 DFTSQARQLGSQLFA

-421 LAIELPAASQRQVG
+421 LAIEPPTASQRRVG

-453 SHGLHIHWDVR
+453 AHGLHIHWDVR
-464 QGVFPDGL
+464 QGVFPDGVVN
-472 IDDMLLAFSTELQH
+472 DMQHAFLAELQLLAL
-486 LASDPAAWIHPVQ
+486 DPAAWDHSMQ
-499 VPLPAWQQRE
+499 VPLPAWQKRE

-517 APIPEGRLHDNLLV
+517 APLPTGRLHDGLLS
-531 MARQRPDA
+531 MAWERPQA
-539 LAVIDAEGSLTY
+539 LAVIDAHASLTY
-551 AELARRALDVAA
+551 AALVERAMAVASA
-563 TLREAGCRSQ
+563 LRTAGCMAQ
-573 EPVAILMPKGAG
+573 EPVAILMPKGLD

-610 RRDRVLANAQ
+610 RRDRVLRSAN
-620 VRHVLGLSHALPHTG
+620 VRHVLGQSQALPHTP
-635 LPEALRWHSVDR
+635 LPEGLHWHAVDQ
-647 LPPAAATF
+647 LSPAAASF
-655 EPVTG
+655 EAVDG
-660 NPDDLA
+660 SPDDLA
-666 YVIYTSGSTGDPKG
+666 YVIYTSGSTGEPKG

-698 FQVGAGDR
+698 FQLNADDR
-706 ALGLAQLSFDLSV
+706 VLGLAQLSFDLSV

-734 PDPARGADPS
+734 PDPVRGADPS
-744 HWAEQVQRHQVTLW
+744 HWAELVQRHQVTLW

-768 AHYLQAEP
+768 AHYLHAEP

-799 LGRLLPD
+799 LQQLLPG
-806 LALVSLGGATEASIW
+806 LALVALGGATEASIW
-821 SNVHPIGAIDPAW
+821 SNLHPIGALDPAW

-847 FRVLDSQW
+847 FRVLDGQW
-855 RDVPTW
+855 RDAPTW
-861 VPGDLYITGMGLA
+861 VPGDLYITGVGLA
-874 LGYLGDQVLSDQRF
+874 QGYLGDQALSEARF

-918 EDGQVKIRGHRIEL
+918 DDGQVKIRGHRVEL
-932 GEIDAAM
+932 GEIDAAL
-939 LALPG
+939 LATPG
-944 VDSAVS
+944 VDSAIS
-950 LVAGDA
+950 LMSGDLL
-956 QGERSLIA
+956 S
-964 FVTAAQGGESRPVD
+964 FVTATRVEPEPLPGAPLL
-978 DTALL
+978 TA
-983 KAVNRYADS
+983 VTRYADS
-992 QAGTFEAEQVRQYQ
+992 QVGNFDAQQVRDYQ
-1006 SDLGTAA
+1006 ADLSAAA
-1013 LSAMLE
+1013 LSSMLE
-1019 VMLKAGLFSADQ
+1019 VMLKAKLFSGEL
-1031 AEADA
+1031 AEPDA
-1036 STILQAL
+1036 LAILQAL
-1043 QVDPRHHWLLRR
+1043 QAEPRHHWLVRR
-1055 WLGALCDAGW
+1055 WLGALCEAG
-1065 LQQDQSRYRLSTTP
+1065 LLHLEQSRYRLLQPAQSP
-1079 VEPVLVWGRVEQA
+1079 AIAWGRVEQA
-1092 VAAGLCSQALLD
+1092 VASGLCSQTLFD
-1104 YQLEHVRQLPQLL
+1104 YQLNHVWQLPQLL
-1117 KGEINPFDLLF
+1117 RGEVNPFDLLF
-1128 PRGQQDLALQLYG
+1128 PQGQQDLALQLYG
-1141 GDAISRYNNHSI
+1141 GDAVSRYNNHSI
-1153 AALINRLATHF
+1153 AALINRLATHH

-1174 IGAGTGATSAPV
+1174 IGAGTGATSQQV
-1186 IGLLD
+1186 ISLLD
-1191 GLDVDYLFTDITAF
+1191 GLEVDYLFTDMTAF
-1205 FLPAARQRFARQPW
+1205 FLPAAKQRFAEHAW
-1219 VRYGLLDID
+1219 VRYGVLDID
-1228 QPIRPQGLASNS
+1228 QGIRPQGLASNS

-1245 CAGMLNSVK
+1245 CAGMLNSVQ
-1254 DIDKALGQIIELLSP
+1254 DIDNALGQITELLSP

-1290 FMMTPVGNDHDHG
+1290 FMMTPVKGDHDHG
-1303 HSGLSSAQ
+1303 RSGLRSAEV
-1311 TWQAR
+1311 WQAR
-1316 VKAHG
+1316 VKALG
-1321 GQCPLAL
+1321 GECLPAL
-1328 PQADHPLANL
+1328 PAAEHPLAAL
-1338 GMQVFAARFKGGM
+1338 GMQVFAARFKAEF
-1351 QRLSVDGLRRTLA
+1351 QRLSVDSLRRALA

-1378 LDRLPL
+1378 LDRVPL
-1384 TANGKVDRKTLAQ
+1384 TANGKVDRKTLAS
-1397 WRPTDDALSNGA
+1397 WRPAADAQAPTGQEAPSDPLS
-1409 DDEVPTDPMTA
+1409 A
-1420 ELCRLWAD
+1420 ELCRLWAE
-1428 ALGLAR
+1428 ALGLAQ
-1434 IGAEDNFYEKGADS
+1434 IGVDDSFYEKGADS

-1463 QAQGLAYD
+1463 QAQGLSYD

-1476 MFNEPN
+1476 MLNEPN
-1482 VAALVRLLDH
+1482 VAALARLLNH
-1492 GEAASTAT
+1492 GESAPTAATTHA
-1500 SNPGQSQRSTT
+1500 QSQRSSS
-1511 SNALVVPFGGGDTGP
+1511 SNALVVPFGGGDVGP
-1526 IRVMFHAALGT
+1526 VRVMFHAALGT

-1546 SLAAQ
+1546 ALAAQ

-1566 YLALEPKQLIERVAQ
+1566 YLALEPKRLIESVAQ
-1581 DYTERLIADGH
+1581 DYAERLIADGH

-1617 GLEVVDLS
+1617 GMEVVDLS

-1659 GEHIEDYDVYRAIEL
+1659 GAHIEDYDVYRAIDL

-1688 ATLGGDPGLEALALA
+1688 AALSGDPGLEALALA
-1703 VQKQSARSQEER
+1703 VRQQSARSQEER
-1715 LAEYARQAAGQAG
+1715 LAEYARLASGQAG

-1749 ARFDPAPFLG
+1749 ARFDPPPFLG

-1791 GQFTLIDVPGN
+1791 GQFDLIDVPGN

-1814 VTAHLLEALRKNS
+1814 VTTHLLEALRKNS

>member
-8 SELKSLG
+8 SELKSMG

-30 QGLLDATRLEQLRTH
+30 QGLLDAGRMEQLRQH
-45 KQQILELLHTQ
+45 KQQILHLLQTQ
-56 ERAQVVAD
+56 EQPQVNAD
-64 AGSRHV
+64 AQNRHA

-104 PRLDPQR
+104 PSLDPQQ
-111 VEQAWNRL
+111 VELAWNRL

-140 DVPPYRVAVQ
+140 EVAHYPVAVS
-150 DLRAATDDARQQ
+150 DLRGASEEQQRQGVQ
-162 TVRQIRQAMEQ
+162 QIRQAMEQ

-185 LRLSRSDSGDTL
+185 LRLSRSDNGDTL

-222 QDPDTP
+222 LDPQVS
-228 LPPLDISFRDYLL
+228 LPPLNISFRDYLL
-241 AERRLLEGSRH
+241 AERGLLEGSRY
-252 QRDRAYW
+252 QRDRDYW
-259 LNRVDEL
+259 LARVDEL

-271 LPAPLA
+271 LPKPLGGEDTA
-277 TEDSTTP
+277 TP
-284 CFRRHRARLDRQQ
+284 RFRRHRAQLDEHQ
-297 WTALKSAAS
+297 WAALKQAAS
-306 DHGLTPSIVV
+306 QHGLTPSIVV

-326 WSQQPAFSLNLTLLN
+326 WSQTPSFSLNLTLLN
-341 RLPLHPQVDRLVGD
+341 RLPLHPQVERLVGD

-361 LQVNDPTGL
+361 LQVNDPQGL
-370 DFTAQARQLGSQLFA
+370 VFAEQARQLGSQLFA

-407 EAAAMPVVFTSAIG
+407 EAASMPVVFTSAIG
-421 LAIELPAASQRQVG
+421 LAIEPPAASQRQIG

-453 SHGLHIHWDVR
+453 RHGLHIHWDVR
-464 QGVFPDGL
+464 QGVFPEGL
-472 IDDMLLAFSTELQH
+472 IEDMLQALRAQLH
-486 LASDPAAWIHPVQ
+486 RLASDPSAWQAPLH
-499 VPLPAWQQRE
+499 VPLPDWQRSE
-509 RLAANATA
+509 RQAANATA
-517 APIPEGRLHDNLLV
+517 APLPDGRLHDALLA

-539 LAVIDAEGSLTY
+539 LALIDARGSLTY
-551 AELARRALDVAA
+551 AELAQRAQAVAA
-563 TLREAGCRSQ
+563 TLRDAGCSAG
-573 EPVAILMPKGAG
+573 EPVAILMPKGAD
-585 QVVAAY
+585 QAVAAY

-598 AYLPLDSSAPAA
+598 AYLPLDSNAPAA
-610 RRDRVLANAQ
+610 RRDRVLNNAK
-620 VRHVLGLSHALPHTG
+620 VRHVLGQSQALPLTP
-635 LPEALRWHSVDR
+635 LPDSLQWHAVDQ
-647 LPPAAATF
+647 LPTAPAAF
-655 EPVTG
+655 EAAAG
-660 NPDDLA
+660 SPDDLA
-666 YVIYTSGSTGDPKG
+666 YVIYTSGSTGEPKG

-698 FQVGAGDR
+698 FRVNTDDR
-706 ALGLAQLSFDLSV
+706 VLGLAQLSFDLSV

-734 PDPARGADPS
+734 PDPTRGADPS
-744 HWAEQVQRHQVTLW
+744 HWAELIQRHQVSLW
-758 NSVPAQLHML
+758 NSVPAQLQML

-786 LSGDWIPLNLPPQ
+786 LSGDWIALNLPPQ
-799 LGRLLPD
+799 LKQLLPG

-821 SNVHPIGAIDPAW
+821 SNFHPIDGIDPAW

-847 FRVLDSQW
+847 FRVLDRQW

-861 VPGDLYITGMGLA
+861 VPGDLYITGAGLA
-874 LGYLGDQVLSDQRF
+874 LGYLGDRALSEERF

-918 EDGQVKIRGHRIEL
+918 EDGQVKIRGHRVEL
-932 GEIDAAM
+932 GEIDAAL
-939 LALPG
+939 LACPG
-944 VDSAVS
+944 VDNAVS
-950 LVAGDA
+950 LVVDDSKTD
-956 QGERSLIA
+956 RSLLA
-964 FVTAAQGGESRPVD
+964 FVTAARVEPQPLLSAPLL
-978 DTALL
+978 TA
-983 KAVNRYADS
+983 VHRYADS
-992 QAGTFEAEQVRQYQ
+992 QVGPFEAEQVREYHA
-1006 SDLGTAA
+1006 DLGAAA
-1013 LSAMLE
+1013 LGAMLGA
-1019 VMLKAGLFSADQ
+1019 MLDAGLFSGEM
-1031 AEADA
+1031 AEPDTA
-1036 STILQAL
+1036 TILHSL
-1043 QVDPRHHWLLRR
+1043 QVEPRHRWLLRR
-1055 WLGALCDAGW
+1055 WLAALCEAGW
-1065 LQQDQSRYRLSTTP
+1065 LQREQSRYRLLKMP
-1079 VEPVLVWGRVEQA
+1079 EEPALAWGQVERA
-1092 VAAGLCSQALLD
+1092 VASGLCSQALLD
-1104 YQLEHVRQLPQLL
+1104 YQLDHVRRLPQLL
-1117 KGEINPFDLLF
+1117 KGEVNPFDLLF
-1128 PRGQQDLALQLYG
+1128 PQGQQELALQLYG
-1141 GDAISRYNNHSI
+1141 GDAISRYNNHSV
-1153 AALINRLATHF
+1153 AALINRLATHH
-1164 DGDGPLRILE
+1164 DGEGPLRILE

-1186 IGLLD
+1186 IALLD
-1191 GLDVDYLFTDITAF
+1191 GLEVDYLFTDMTTF
-1205 FLPAARQRFARQPW
+1205 FLPAARQRFAEQPW
-1219 VRYGLLDID
+1219 VRYGVLDID
-1228 QPIRPQGLASNS
+1228 QDIRAQGLASNS

-1254 DIDKALGQIIELLSP
+1254 DIDSALGQIRELLSP
-1269 GGWLVFSEPTGEW
+1269 GGWLVFSEPTCEW

-1290 FMMTPVGNDHDHG
+1290 FMMTPVGGDHEQG
-1303 HSGLSSAQ
+1303 RSGLRDAA
-1311 TWQAR
+1311 TWLAR
-1316 VKAHG
+1316 IEKLG
-1321 GQCPLAL
+1321 GECLPAL
-1328 PQADHPLANL
+1328 PRADHPLASL
-1338 GMQVFAARFKGGM
+1338 DMQVFAARFKSGF
-1351 QRLSVDGLRRTLA
+1351 QRLSVDGLRRILA

-1384 TANGKVDRKTLAQ
+1384 TANGKVDRKTLAG
-1397 WRPTDDALSNGA
+1397 WRPVVDAHSSDA
-1409 DDEVPTDPMTA
+1409 AEDAPRDPLTA
-1420 ELCRLWAD
+1420 ELCRLWAE
-1428 ALGLAR
+1428 ALGLAQ
-1434 IGAEDNFYEKGADS
+1434 IGVEDNFYEKGADS

-1463 QAQGLAYD
+1463 QAQSLSYD

-1476 MFNEPN
+1476 MLNEPN
-1482 VAALVRLLDH
+1482 VAALARLLEH
-1492 GEAASTAT
+1492 GETAPSAAAT
-1500 SNPGQSQRSTT
+1500 PGESQRAVG
-1511 SNALVVPFGGGDTGP
+1511 SNALVVPFGGGEVGP
-1526 IRVMFHAALGT
+1526 VRVMFHAALGT

-1546 SLAAQ
+1546 ALAAQ
-1551 QAGPVIGFAVADTAQ
+1551 QAGAVIGFAVADTAQ
-1566 YLALEPKQLIERVAQ
+1566 YLALEPKRLIESVAQ
-1581 DYTERLIADGH
+1581 DYAERLIADGH

-1617 GLEVVDLS
+1617 GMEVVDLS

-1659 GEHIEDYDVYRAIEL
+1659 GEDVEDHDVYRAIDM

-1688 ATLGGDPGLEALALA
+1688 AALSGDPGLEALAAA
-1703 VQKQSARSQEER
+1703 VRRQSARSQDER
-1715 LAEYARQAAGQAG
+1715 LAEYARLASGQAG

-1749 ARFDPAPFLG
+1749 ARFDPPPLLG

-1765 CLEQQSFGITGGV
+1765 CMEQQSFGITGGV

-1791 GQFTLIDVPGN
+1791 GRFELIDVPGN
-1802 HFSVIEPPHVHT
+1802 HFSVIEPPHVHI

>member
-30 QGLLDATRLEQLRTH
+30 QGLLDTERLAQLREH
-45 KQQILELLHTQ
+45 KQQILHLLETQ
-56 ERAQVVAD
+56 ERPLVLADPAQ
-64 AGSRHV
+64 RHT

-104 PRLDPQR
+104 PSLDPQQ
-111 VEQAWNRL
+111 VELAWNRL

-140 DVPPYRVAVQ
+140 DVAHYSLTIA
-150 DLRAATDDARQQ
+150 DLRGATRAQHQ
-162 TVRQIRQAMEQ
+162 HTVQQIRQAMEQ
-173 KLYPTEQWPLFE
+173 KLYPTEVWPLFE
-185 LRLSRSDSGDTL
+185 LRLSRSDNGDTL

-208 ASAQLLFNELEQLL
+208 ASAQLLFNELELLL
-222 QDPDTP
+222 QNPQAA
-228 LPPLDISFRDYLL
+228 LPALDITFRDYLL
-241 AERRLLEGSRH
+241 AERSLLEGSRH
-252 QRDRAYW
+252 QRDRDYW
-259 LNRVDEL
+259 LTRIDAL

-271 LPAPLA
+271 LPTPLSG
-277 TEDSTTP
+277 EDTREP
-284 CFRRHRARLDRQQ
+284 RFQRHSARLEPRP
-297 WTALKSAAS
+297 WAALKSAAS
-306 DHGLTPSIVV
+306 ERSLTPSIVV
-316 LAAYVGVLQR
+316 LAAYAATLQR

-361 LQVNDPTGL
+361 LQVNDPEGL
-370 DFTAQARQLGSQLFA
+370 DFTAQARQLGNQLFT

-421 LAIELPAASQRQVG
+421 LGIEAPPASQRRVG

-453 SHGLHIHWDVR
+453 ANGLHIHWDVR

-472 IDDMLLAFSTELQH
+472 VDDMQQAFVAELQLLAL
-486 LASDPAAWIHPVQ
+486 DPAAWEHPVQ

-517 APIPEGRLHDNLLV
+517 APLPTGRLHDGLLA
-531 MARQRPDA
+531 MAWEHPHA
-539 LAVIDAEGSLTY
+539 LAVIDASGSLTY
-551 AELARRALDVAA
+551 AALAERALAVASA
-563 TLREAGCRSQ
+563 LREAGCDAQ
-573 EPVAILMPKGAG
+573 EPVAILMPKGLD

-598 AYLPLDSSAPAA
+598 AYLPLDSNAPAA
-610 RRDRVLANAQ
+610 RRDRVLRSAK
-620 VRHVLGLSHALPHTG
+620 VRHVLGHSLAQPHTP
-635 LPEALRWHSVDR
+635 LPETSQWHSVDR
-647 LPPAAATF
+647 LPSAGADF
-655 EPVTG
+655 ELLEG
-660 NPDDLA
+660 SPDHLA
-666 YVIYTSGSTGDPKG
+666 YVIYTSGSTGEPKG

-698 FQVGAGDR
+698 FEVNADDR
-706 ALGLAQLSFDLSV
+706 VLGLAQLSFDLSV

-744 HWAEQVQRHQVTLW
+744 HWAELVQRHQVTLW

-768 AHYLQAEP
+768 ADYLHAEP

-799 LGRLLPD
+799 LKALLPE
-806 LALVSLGGATEASIW
+806 LKLVGLGGATEASIW
-821 SNVHPIGAIDPAW
+821 SNLHPIGAIDPAW

-847 FRVLDSQW
+847 FRVLDHHW
-855 RDVPTW
+855 RDAPTW
-861 VPGDLYITGMGLA
+861 VPGDLYITGVGLA
-874 LGYLGDQVLSDQRF
+874 QGYLGDMDLSDARF
-888 FAHPLDGQRLYRTG
+888 FPHPLDGQRLYRTG

-918 EDGQVKIRGHRIEL
+918 EDGQVKIRGHRVEL
-932 GEIDAAM
+932 GEVEAAL
-939 LALPG
+939 LATPG

-950 LVAGDA
+950 LVSGD
-956 QGERSLIA
+956 LLA
-964 FVTAAQGGESRPVD
+964 FVTAARAEPEPLPGASLL
-978 DTALL
+978 TAV
-983 KAVNRYADS
+983 KRYADS
-992 QAGTFEAEQVRQYQ
+992 QVGSFDAQQVREYQ
-1006 SDLGTAA
+1006 ADLSAAA
-1013 LSAMLE
+1013 LSSILE
-1019 VMLKAGLFSADQ
+1019 VLLKAGLFSGER
-1031 AEADA
+1031 AEPDA
-1036 STILQAL
+1036 GTILHAL
-1043 QVDPRHHWLLRR
+1043 HAEPRHHWLVRR
-1055 WLGALCDAGW
+1055 WLGALCEAG
-1065 LQQDQSRYRLSTTP
+1065 LLRYTHSHYRLAQP
-1079 VEPVLVWGRVEQA
+1079 APNPALAWGRVEQA
-1092 VAAGLCSQALLD
+1092 VASGLCSQALLD
-1104 YQLEHVRQLPQLL
+1104 YQLKHVGQLPQLL
-1117 KGEINPFDLLF
+1117 KGEVNPFDLLF
-1128 PRGQQDLALQLYG
+1128 PQGQLDLALQLYG
-1141 GDAISRYNNHSI
+1141 GDAVSRYNNHCI
-1153 AALINRLATHF
+1153 AALINRLATHHQ
-1164 DGDGPLRILE
+1164 GDGPLRILE

-1191 GLDVDYLFTDITAF
+1191 GLEVDYLFTDMTAF
-1205 FLPAARQRFARQPW
+1205 FLPAAKQRFAEQAW
-1219 VRYGLLDID
+1219 VRYGVLDID
-1228 QPIRPQGLASNS
+1228 QDIRPQGLASNS

-1254 DIDKALGQIIELLSP
+1254 DIDNALGQITELLSP

-1290 FMMTPVGNDHDHG
+1290 FMMTPVNGDHDQG
-1303 HSGLSSAQ
+1303 RSGLRDADI
-1311 TWQAR
+1311 WQAR
-1316 VKAHG
+1316 VKAFG
-1321 GQCPLAL
+1321 GECLPAL
-1328 PQADHPLANL
+1328 PQADHPLAAL
-1338 GMQVFAARFKGGM
+1338 GMQVFAARFKAGV
-1351 QRLSVDGLRRTLA
+1351 QRLSVDSLRRALA
-1364 QRLPEYMLPAHLQV
+1364 QRLPDYMLPAHLQV

-1384 TANGKVDRKTLAQ
+1384 TANGKVDRKTLAG
-1397 WRPTDDALSNGA
+1397 WRPAADAQASSSQEA
-1409 DDEVPTDPMTA
+1409 PSDPLTA
-1420 ELCRLWAD
+1420 ELCRVWAD
-1428 ALGLAR
+1428 ALGLAQ
-1434 IGAEDNFYEKGADS
+1434 IGVEDSFYEKGADS

-1463 QAQGLAYD
+1463 QAQSLSYD

-1476 MFNEPN
+1476 MLNEPN
-1482 VAALVRLLDH
+1482 VAALARLLNQGKTTPARVAAS
-1492 GEAASTAT
+1492 GEA
-1500 SNPGQSQRSTT
+1500 QRSSR
-1511 SNALVVPFGGGDTGP
+1511 SNALVVPFGGGEAGP
-1526 IRVMFHAALGT
+1526 VRVMFHAALGT

-1546 SLAAQ
+1546 ALADQ
-1551 QAGPVIGFAVADTAQ
+1551 QAGPVIGFAVADTEQ
-1566 YLALEPKQLIERVAQ
+1566 YLALEPKRLIESVAE
-1581 DYTERLIADGH
+1581 DYAERLIADGH

-1617 GLEVVDLS
+1617 GMEVVDLS

-1659 GEHIEDYDVYRAIEL
+1659 GAHIEDYDVYRAIDL

-1688 ATLGGDPGLEALALA
+1688 AALSGDPGLDALALA
-1703 VQKQSARSQEER
+1703 VQQQSARSQEER
-1715 LAEYARQAAGQAG
+1715 LAEYAHLASGQAG
-1728 VPIGPELVPTLFRV
+1728 VPIGAELVPTLFRV

-1749 ARFDPAPFLG
+1749 ARFDPPPFLG

-1791 GQFTLIDVPGN
+1791 GRFELIDVPGN

-1814 VTAHLLEALRKNS
+1814 VTGHLLEALRKNS

>member
-30 QGLLDATRLEQLRTH
+30 QGLLNAERLAQLREH
-45 KQQILELLHTQ
+45 KQQILHLLQTQ
-56 ERAQVVAD
+56 ERPEVVAD
-64 AGSRHV
+64 PAQRHA

-104 PRLDPQR
+104 PNLDPQQ

-140 DVPPYRVAVQ
+140 EVDHYPLAVT
-150 DLRAATDDARQQ
+150 DLRGATRQQ
-162 TVRQIRQAMEQ
+162 HQHGVQQIRQAMEQ
-173 KLYPTEQWPLFE
+173 KLYPTEAWPLFE

-222 QDPDTP
+222 HDPEAR
-228 LPPLDISFRDYLL
+228 LPTLNISFRDYLL
-241 AERRLLEGSRH
+241 AERGLLEGSRH
-252 QRDRAYW
+252 QRDRDYW
-259 LNRVDEL
+259 LARIDEL

-271 LPAPLA
+271 LPAPLGG
-277 TEDSTTP
+277 EDTRVP
-284 CFRRHRARLDRQQ
+284 RFQRHSAQLDASQ
-297 WTALKSAAS
+297 WAALKRAAS
-306 DHGLTPSIVV
+306 ALGLTPSIVV
-316 LAAYVGVLQR
+316 LSAYAGTLQR

-341 RLPLHPQVDRLVGD
+341 RLPLHPQVGQLVGD
-355 FTSVSL
+355 FTSVSV
-361 LQVNDPTGL
+361 LQVNDPQGQ
-370 DFTAQARQLGSQLFA
+370 DFTSQARQLGNQLFA

-421 LAIELPAASQRQVG
+421 LGIEPPATSQRRVG

-453 SHGLHIHWDVR
+453 AQGLHIHWDVR

-472 IDDMLLAFSTELQH
+472 IEDMQQAFVCELRLLAL
-486 LASDPAAWIHPVQ
+486 DPAAWDQPMH

-509 RLAANATA
+509 RLAANASA
-517 APIPEGRLHDNLLV
+517 APLPTGRLHDGLLA
-531 MARQRPDA
+531 MAWERPQA
-539 LAVIDAEGSLTY
+539 LAVVDAHGSLTY
-551 AELARRALDVAA
+551 AALMERALAVAA
-563 TLREAGCRSQ
+563 ALHAAGCRAQ
-573 EPVAILMPKGAG
+573 EPVAILMPKGRD

-598 AYLPLDSSAPAA
+598 AYLPLDSNAPAA
-610 RRDRVLANAQ
+610 RRDRVLHSAQ
-620 VRHVLGLSHALPHTG
+620 VRHVLGCSQALPQVP
-635 LPEALRWHSVDR
+635 LPDALAWHAVDQ
-647 LPPAAATF
+647 LAPAMPDFPAAD
-655 EPVTG
+655 G
-660 NPDDLA
+660 SPDDLA
-666 YVIYTSGSTGDPKG
+666 YVIYTSGSTGEPKG

-698 FQVGAGDR
+698 FEVSATDR
-706 ALGLAQLSFDLSV
+706 VLGLAQLSFDLSV

-744 HWAEQVQRHQVTLW
+744 HWAELVQRHQVTLW
-758 NSVPAQLHML
+758 NSVPAQLQML

-786 LSGDWIPLNLPPQ
+786 LSGDWIPLNLAPQ
-799 LGRLLPD
+799 LQALLPG
-806 LALVSLGGATEASIW
+806 LALVALGGATEASIW
-821 SNVHPIGAIDPAW
+821 SNLHPIGAIDPAW

-847 FRVLDSQW
+847 LRVLDSQW
-855 RDVPTW
+855 RDAPTW
-861 VPGDLYITGMGLA
+861 VPGDLYITGVGLA
-874 LGYLGDQVLSDQRF
+874 QGYLGDPALSNARF

-902 DRGRYLPGGEL
+902 DRGRYLPRGEL

-918 EDGQVKIRGHRIEL
+918 EDGQVKIRGHRVEL
-932 GEIDAAM
+932 GEIDAAL
-939 LALPG
+939 LATPG

-950 LVAGDA
+950 LLN
-956 QGERSLIA
+956 GELLA
-964 FVTAAQGGESRPVD
+964 FVTAARVEPEPLPGAP
-978 DTALL
+978 LL
-983 KAVNRYADS
+983 SAVQRYADS
-992 QAGTFEAEQVRQYQ
+992 QVGSFDAQQVRDYQ
-1006 SDLGTAA
+1006 ANLNAAA
-1013 LSAMLE
+1013 LSSMLE
-1019 VMLKAGLFSADQ
+1019 VMRKAQLFSGAL
-1031 AEADA
+1031 AEPEAA
-1036 STILQAL
+1036 AILRALQA
-1043 QVDPRHHWLLRR
+1043 QPRHYWLVRR
-1055 WLGALCDAGW
+1055 WLAALCDAGL
-1065 LQQDQSRYRLSTTP
+1065 LQSEQSRYRLLHSGP
-1079 VEPVLVWGRVEQA
+1079 APALAWGRVEQA
-1092 VAAGLCSQALLD
+1092 VASGLCSQALLD
-1104 YQLEHVRQLPQLL
+1104 YQLDHVRQLPQLL
-1117 KGEINPFDLLF
+1117 RGEVNPFDLLF
-1128 PRGQQDLALQLYG
+1128 PQGQQDLALQLYG
-1141 GDAISRYNNHSI
+1141 GDAVSRYNNHSI
-1153 AALINRLATHF
+1153 AALINRLATHHE
-1164 DGDGPLRILE
+1164 GDGPLRILE

-1186 IGLLD
+1186 ISLLD
-1191 GLDVDYLFTDITAF
+1191 GLEVDYLFTDMTAF
-1205 FLPAARQRFARQPW
+1205 FLPAAKQRFADHPW
-1219 VRYGLLDID
+1219 VRYGVLDID
-1228 QPIRPQGLASNS
+1228 QAIRPQGLASNS

-1254 DIDKALGQIIELLSP
+1254 DIDTALGQISELLSP

-1282 PPILLTQG
+1282 PAILLTQG
-1290 FMMTPVGNDHDHG
+1290 FMMTPAGGDHEQG
-1303 HSGLSSAQ
+1303 RSGLRSAE

-1316 VKAHG
+1316 VQALG
-1321 GQCPLAL
+1321 GEMLPAL
-1328 PQADHPLANL
+1328 PHADHPLAAL
-1338 GMQVFAARFKGGM
+1338 GMQVFAARLKAGF
-1351 QRLSVDGLRRTLA
+1351 QRLSVDNLRSALA
-1364 QRLPEYMLPAHLQV
+1364 QRLPDYMLPAHLQV

-1384 TANGKVDRKTLAQ
+1384 TANGKVDRQALAH
-1397 WRPTDDALSNGA
+1397 WRPAVDAQAESSQDA
-1409 DDEVPTDPMTA
+1409 PSDPLTA
-1420 ELCRLWAD
+1420 ELCRVWAE
-1428 ALGLAR
+1428 ALGLAQ
-1434 IGAEDNFYEKGADS
+1434 IGADDSFYEKGADS

-1463 QAQGLAYD
+1463 QAHSLSYD

-1476 MFNEPN
+1476 MLNEPN
-1482 VAALVRLLDH
+1482 VRALARLLNH
-1492 GEAASTAT
+1492 GENAPAAAA
-1500 SNPGQSQRSTT
+1500 PDQAQRAPH
-1511 SNALVVPFGGGDTGP
+1511 SNALVVPFGGGESGP
-1526 IRVMFHAALGT
+1526 VRVMFHAALGT

-1546 SLAAQ
+1546 ALAAQ

-1566 YLALEPKQLIERVAQ
+1566 YLALEPKRLIESVAQ
-1581 DYTERLIADGH
+1581 DYADRLIADGH

-1617 GLEVVDLS
+1617 GMEVVDLS

-1659 GEHIEDYDVYRAIEL
+1659 GAHIEDYDVYRAIDL

-1688 ATLGGDPGLEALALA
+1688 AALSGDPGLDALALA
-1703 VQKQSARSQEER
+1703 VQQQSARSQEER
-1715 LAEYARQAAGQAG
+1715 LAEYARLASGQAG

-1749 ARFDPAPFLG
+1749 ARFDPPPFLG

-1814 VTAHLLEALRKNS
+1814 VTAHLLEALGKHS

>member
-30 QGLLDATRLEQLRTH
+30 QGLLDATRLAQLREH
-45 KQQILELLHTQ
+45 KQQILHLLQTQ
-56 ERAQVVAD
+56 ERPQVIAD
-64 AGSRHV
+64 RDNRQA

-104 PRLDPQR
+104 PRLDPLR

-140 DVPPYRVAVQ
+140 DVAHYAVAVQ
-150 DLRAATDDARQQ
+150 DLRGATGEAHQQ
-162 TVRQIRQAMEQ
+162 AVQQIRQTMEQ

-185 LRLSRSDSGDTL
+185 LRLSRSDSADTL

-208 ASAQLLFNELEQLL
+208 ASAQLLFNELELLL
-222 QDPDTP
+222 QAPDTP
-228 LPPLDISFRDYLL
+228 LPPLDITFRDYLL
-241 AERRLLEGSRH
+241 AERGLLEGSRH
-252 QRDRAYW
+252 QRDREYW
-259 LNRVDEL
+259 LARVDEL

-271 LPAPLA
+271 LPSPLT
-277 TEDSTTP
+277 TEDDTAPS
-284 CFRRHRARLDRQQ
+284 FRRHRAQLDHQQ
-297 WTALKSAAS
+297 WTALKNVASAQ
-306 DHGLTPSIVV
+306 GLTPSIVV

-361 LQVNDPTGL
+361 LQVNDPEGL

-421 LAIELPAASQRQVG
+421 LAIEPPADSQRQVG

-453 SHGLHIHWDVR
+453 RHGLHIHWDVR

-472 IDDMLLAFSTELQH
+472 IDDMLRAFSTELQH
-486 LASDPAAWIHPVQ
+486 LASDPAAWEHPVQ

-517 APIPEGRLHDNLLV
+517 APVPDSQLHDGLLL

-539 LAVIDAEGSLTY
+539 LAVIDAEVSLTY
-551 AELARRALDVAA
+551 AELAGRALAVAA
-563 TLREAGCRSQ
+563 TLRKAGCRPQ
-573 EPVAILMPKGAG
+573 EPVAILMPKGVD

-591 GVLLAGA
+591 GALLAGA
-598 AYLPLDSSAPAA
+598 AYLPLDSNAPAA

-620 VRHVLGLSHALPHTG
+620 VRHVLGQSRALPHTP
-635 LPEALRWHSVDR
+635 LPEALRWHSVDQ
-647 LPPAAATF
+647 LPAAASTF
-655 EPVTG
+655 EAVTG

-666 YVIYTSGSTGDPKG
+666 YVIYTSGSTGEPKG

-688 LNTVQDINRR
+688 LNTVLDINRR
-698 FQVGAGDR
+698 FQVNAEDR
-706 ALGLAQLSFDLSV
+706 VLGLAQLSFDLSV

-734 PDPARGADPS
+734 PDPTRGADPS
-744 HWAEQVQRHQVTLW
+744 HWAEWVQRHQVTLW

-786 LSGDWIPLNLPPQ
+786 LSGDWIALNLPPQ
-799 LGRLLPD
+799 LQPLLPD
-806 LALVSLGGATEASIW
+806 LKLVALGGATEASIW
-821 SNVHPIGAIDPAW
+821 SNVHPIGTLDPAW

-874 LGYLGDQVLSDQRF
+874 LGYLGDQALSNERF

-918 EDGQVKIRGHRIEL
+918 EDGQVKIRGHRVEL
-932 GEIDAAM
+932 GEIDAAL
-939 LALPG
+939 LASPG
-944 VDSAVS
+944 VDSAVT
-950 LVAGDA
+950 LVTGDTPA
-956 QGERSLIA
+956 ERSLLA
-964 FVTAAQGGESRPVD
+964 FVTAARVEPEPLEGAP
-978 DTALL
+978 LL
-983 KAVNRYADS
+983 TAVNRYADS
-992 QAGTFEAEQVRQYQ
+992 QAGTFDARQVRDYQ
-1006 SDLGTAA
+1006 ADLNAAA

-1019 VMLKAGLFSADQ
+1019 VMLKAGLFRADL
-1031 AEADA
+1031 AEPDT
-1036 STILQAL
+1036 STILQTL

-1055 WLGALCDAGW
+1055 WLGVLCDAGW
-1065 LQQDQSRYRLSTTP
+1065 LQREQSRYRLSNTP
-1079 VEPVLVWGRVEQA
+1079 TEPALAWGRVEQA
-1092 VAAGLCSQALLD
+1092 ITSGLCSQALYD
-1104 YQLEHVRQLPQLL
+1104 YQLEHVWQLPQLL
-1117 KGEINPFDLLF
+1117 KGEVNPFDLLF

-1141 GDAISRYNNHSI
+1141 GDAASRYNNHSV

-1164 DGDGPLRILE
+1164 DGEGPLRILE

-1186 IGLLD
+1186 IALLD
-1191 GLDVDYLFTDITAF
+1191 GLDVDYLFTDMTAF
-1205 FLPAARQRFARQPW
+1205 FLPTARQRFAGQPW

-1228 QPIRPQGLASNS
+1228 QEIRPQGLVSNS

-1254 DIDKALGQIIELLSP
+1254 DIDKALGQITELLSP
-1269 GGWLVFSEPTGEW
+1269 GGWLIFSEPTGEW

-1290 FMMTPVGNDHDHG
+1290 FMMTPLGDDHAQG
-1303 HSGLSSAQ
+1303 HSGLSSAE

-1316 VKAHG
+1316 IKAFG
-1321 GQCPLAL
+1321 GECL
-1328 PQADHPLANL
+1328 PTLPHADHPLAAL
-1338 GMQVFAARFKGGM
+1338 GMQVFAARFKAGF
-1351 QRLSVDGLRRTLA
+1351 QRLSVDSLRRALA
-1364 QRLPEYMLPAHLQV
+1364 QRLPDYMLPTHLQV

-1384 TANGKVDRKTLAQ
+1384 TANGKVDRKTLAH
-1397 WRPTDDALSNGA
+1397 WRPACDPQSSSASDDI
-1409 DDEVPTDPMTA
+1409 PTDPLTA

-1434 IGAEDNFYEKGADS
+1434 IGAEDSFYEKGADS

-1463 QAQGLAYD
+1463 LAQAFSYD

-1476 MFNEPN
+1476 MLNEPN
-1482 VAALVRLLDH
+1482 VSALVRLLNH
-1492 GEAASTAT
+1492 GEAAAT
-1500 SNPGQSQRSTT
+1500 PPGTPGHSQRSTT
-1511 SNALVVPFGGGDTGP
+1511 SNALVVPFGGGDVGP
-1526 IRVMFHAALGT
+1526 VRVMFHAALGT

-1566 YLALEPKQLIERVAQ
+1566 YLALEPKRLIESVAE
-1581 DYTERLIADGH
+1581 DYAERLIADGH

-1659 GEHIEDYDVYRAIEL
+1659 GEHIEDDDVYRAIEL

-1688 ATLGGDPGLEALALA
+1688 AALSGEPGLEALALA
-1703 VQKQSARSQEER
+1703 VRKQSARSQEER
-1715 LAEYARQAAGQAG
+1715 LAEYARQASGQAG

-1749 ARFDPAPFLG
+1749 ARFDPPPFLG

-1814 VTAHLLEALRKNS
+1814 VTAHLLDALRKNS